1 MPTTRFD
8 KDSIK
13 ASIIGKLQRYNG
25 RTLEEASNAQIYRAL
40 ASTVRDQIM
49 QKWMISREERKH
61 NNNKR
66 LYYLSVEFLMG
77 RSLYTNILNLCA
89 TKEYK
94 AAIDE
99 LGIDIDAVLKEEPE
113 PALGNGGLGR
123 LAACFMDSL
132 ASLDLPAMGCSIR
145 YEYGLFRQ
153 KIVDGQQV
161 ELPDYWLGNGNV
173 WEMPVMEDACE
184 VHFNGHVD
192 MVEEQGRLVFKHVG
206 YNTVEAV
213 PYDMPLVGYDT
224 STVNSLRLWSARSPK
239 RMDLG
244 SFGRGQYVQAT
255 EEKEL
260 AEAISN
266 ILYPEDNH
274 YEGKL
279 LRLKQQYF
287 FTSATLQYMLRDFK
301 KLHGTQWHLLP
312 EKVCVHVNDT
322 HPGLAIPEL
331 MRLLIDEEGLGW
343 DEAQAIV
350 SKTIAYTN
358 HTIMA
363 EALEKWPED
372 MVKSLLPRIY
382 QILVEMNRRL
392 CARLWNHFPGQ
403 AERVGKMAIISYG
416 YIHMANLCVA
426 MTFNTNGVSQ
436 LHGDILKA
444 ETFHDFNLVMPE
456 KFSAITNGITHR
468 RWLMACNPELTDLI
482 CQAIG
487 TDWIK
492 DTQQLQLL
500 KPYADDAAFREQF
513 AKVKQHN
520 KERLA
525 RFLKAHQGTDVD
537 PSYIFDAQSKRLH
550 EYKRQMLNA
559 LHCLVL
565 YNRIVNDPSFTMQPR
580 TFIFGSKAAPG
591 YNRAKQIIRFINAL
605 SRLIDK
611 HPRARTMLQV
621 VFLENYDV
629 SSAQILI
636 PATEVSEQLSTAS
649 KEASGTGNMKYMM
662 NGAVTIGTMDG
673 ANVEISEQ
681 VGMDNIYI
689 FGMRSDT
696 VLDMYRER
704 SYNPMSIFETN
715 AELRQALTQMI
726 DGTVMPEAPG
736 ALQDLYHSLLIG
748 DYGSMGDPYFVLKDF
763 GSYSMA
769 QRRIDA
775 DYADRDKWNR
785 MAVINTAMSGV
796 FSTDRTIRE
805 YNDTIWHLQ
814 PLKQHSG
821 TPQGALPLDP
831 GRDAVP
837 APCEG
842 TSSLSKPIL
851 AIFLGFFLVNSRAC
865 DLRPDIASSL
875 SGLFRTRLRKRFRHP
890 YLMQG
895 RTIP

>member
-1 MPTTRFD
+1 MPTTSFD

-25 RTLEEASNAQIYRAL
+25 RTIEEASNGQIYRAL

-49 QKWMISREERKH
+49 QKWMISREERKT

-66 LYYLSVEFLMG
+66 LFYLSVEFLMG
-77 RSLYTNILNLCA
+77 RSLYTNILNLVSLDA
-89 TKEYK
+89 YK
-94 AAIDE
+94 QALDE
-99 LGIDIDAVLKEEPE
+99 LHIDVDKVLQEEPE

-184 VHFNGHVD
+184 VHFNGHVE
-192 MVEEQGRLVFKHVG
+192 MGNENGRTVFRHVG

-224 STVNSLRLWSARSPK
+224 STVNSLRLWSARAPK
-239 RMDLG
+239 RIDLSDFNHG
-244 SFGRGQYVQAT
+244 HYVQAS

-287 FTSATLQYMLRDFK
+287 FTSATLQYILKDFK
-301 KLHGTQWHLLP
+301 KLNGTNWSKLP
-312 EKVCVHVNDT
+312 QKVVIHINDT

-331 MRLLIDEEGLGW
+331 MRLLMDEEGLGW
-343 DEAQAIV
+343 DEAQQIV
-350 SKTIAYTN
+350 SRTMAYTN

-382 QILVEMNRRL
+382 QILVEMNKRL
-392 CARLWNHFPGQ
+392 CARLWNFFPGE
-403 AERVGKMAIISYG
+403 AERVGRMAIIAYG

-426 MTFNTNGVSQ
+426 MTFSTNGVSK
-436 LHGDILKA
+436 LHGDILKQ
-444 ETFHDFNLVMPE
+444 ETFHDFYLVMPE

-468 RWLMACNPELTDLI
+468 RWLMACNPELTKLI
-482 CQAIG
+482 CDTIG
-487 TDWIK
+487 TDWVK
-492 DTQQLQLL
+492 DPELL
-500 KPYADDAAFREQF
+500 HDLAPYADDAAFREQF
-513 AKVKQHN
+513 EKIKHNNKV
-520 KERLA
+520 RLSN
-525 RFLKAHQGTDVD
+525 FLKEHQGAIVD
-537 PSYIFDAQSKRLH
+537 PNFIFDAQSKRLH

-559 LHCLVL
+559 LHILVL
-565 YNRIVNDPSFTMQPR
+565 YNRIVNDPNFTMHPR
-580 TFIFGSKAAPG
+580 VFIFGSKAAPG
-591 YNRAKQIIRFINAL
+591 YNRAKQIIRFINGLSAL
-605 SRLIDK
+605 IAK
-611 HPRARTMLQV
+611 HPRASKMLQV

-629 SSAQILI
+629 SSAQMLI
-636 PATEVSEQLSTAS
+636 PATEISEQISTAS

-662 NGAVTIGTMDG
+662 NGAITIGTMDG

-704 SYNPMSIFETN
+704 NYNPMTIFETN
-715 AELRQALTQMI
+715 QELRLALTQMI
-726 DGTVMPEAPG
+726 DGTVLPDAPS

-748 DYGSMGDPYFVLKDF
+748 DWGNMADPFFVLKDF

-796 FSTDRTIRE
+796 FSSDRTIRE
-805 YNDTIWHLQ
+805 YNDTIWHLD
-814 PLKQHSG
+814 PLK
-821 TPQGALPLDP
+821 
-831 GRDAVP
+831 
-837 APCEG
+837 
-842 TSSLSKPIL
+842 
-851 AIFLGFFLVNSRAC
+851 
-865 DLRPDIASSL
+865 
-875 SGLFRTRLRKRFRHP
+875 RKV
-890 YLMQG
+890 
-895 RTIP
+895 

>member
-1 MPTTRFD
+1 MPTTSFD

-25 RTLEEASNAQIYRAL
+25 RTIEEASNGQIYRAL

-49 QKWMISREERKH
+49 QKWMISREERKT
-61 NNNKR
+61 NNNKC
-66 LYYLSVEFLMG
+66 LFYLSVEFLMG
-77 RSLYTNILNLCA
+77 RSLYTNILNLVSLDA
-89 TKEYK
+89 YK
-94 AAIDE
+94 QALDE
-99 LGIDIDAVLKEEPE
+99 LHIDVDKVLQEEPE

-184 VHFNGHVD
+184 VHFNGHVE
-192 MVEEQGRLVFKHVG
+192 MGNENGRTVFRHVG

-224 STVNSLRLWSARSPK
+224 STVNSLRLWSARAPK
-239 RMDLG
+239 RIDLSDFNHG
-244 SFGRGQYVQAT
+244 HYVQAS

-287 FTSATLQYMLRDFK
+287 FTSATLQYILKDFK
-301 KLHGTQWHLLP
+301 KLNGTNWSKLP
-312 EKVCVHVNDT
+312 EKVVIHINDT

-331 MRLLIDEEGLGW
+331 MRLLMDEEGLGW
-343 DEAQAIV
+343 DEAQQIV
-350 SKTIAYTN
+350 SRTMAYTN

-382 QILVEMNRRL
+382 QILVEMNKRL
-392 CARLWNHFPGQ
+392 CARLWNFFPGE
-403 AERVGKMAIISYG
+403 AERVGRMAIIAYG

-426 MTFNTNGVSQ
+426 MTFSTNGVSK
-436 LHGDILKA
+436 LHGDILKQ
-444 ETFHDFNLVMPE
+444 ETFHDFYLVMPE

-468 RWLMACNPELTDLI
+468 RWLMACNPELTKLI
-482 CQAIG
+482 CDTIG
-487 TDWIK
+487 TDWVK
-492 DTQQLQLL
+492 DPELL
-500 KPYADDAAFREQF
+500 HDLAPYADDAAFREQF
-513 AKVKQHN
+513 EKIKHNNKV
-520 KERLA
+520 RLSN
-525 RFLKAHQGTDVD
+525 FLKEHQGAIVD
-537 PSYIFDAQSKRLH
+537 PNFIFDAQSKRLH

-559 LHCLVL
+559 LHILVL
-565 YNRIVNDPSFTMQPR
+565 YNRIVNDPNFTMQPR
-580 TFIFGSKAAPG
+580 VFIFGSKAAPG
-591 YNRAKQIIRFINAL
+591 YNRAKLIIRFINGLSAL
-605 SRLIDK
+605 IAK
-611 HPRARTMLQV
+611 HPRASKMLQV

-629 SSAQILI
+629 SSAQLLI
-636 PATEVSEQLSTAS
+636 PATEISEQISTAS

-662 NGAVTIGTMDG
+662 NGAITIGTMDG

-704 SYNPMSIFETN
+704 NYNPMTIFETN
-715 AELRQALTQMI
+715 QELRLALTQMI
-726 DGTVMPEAPG
+726 DGTVLPDAPS

-748 DYGSMGDPYFVLKDF
+748 DWGNMADPFFVLKDF

-796 FSTDRTIRE
+796 FCSDRTIRE
-805 YNDTIWHLQ
+805 YNDTIWHLD
-814 PLKQHSG
+814 PLK
-821 TPQGALPLDP
+821 
-831 GRDAVP
+831 
-837 APCEG
+837 
-842 TSSLSKPIL
+842 
-851 AIFLGFFLVNSRAC
+851 
-865 DLRPDIASSL
+865 
-875 SGLFRTRLRKRFRHP
+875 RKV
-890 YLMQG
+890 
-895 RTIP
+895 

>member
-1 MPTTRFD
+1 MPTTSFD

-25 RTLEEASNAQIYRAL
+25 RTIEEASNGQIYRAL

-49 QKWMISREERKH
+49 QKWMISREERKT

-66 LYYLSVEFLMG
+66 LFYLSVEFLMG
-77 RSLYTNILNLCA
+77 RSLYTNILNLVSLDA
-89 TKEYK
+89 YK
-94 AAIDE
+94 QALDE
-99 LGIDIDAVLKEEPE
+99 LHIDVDKVLQEEPE

-184 VHFNGHVD
+184 VHFNGHVE
-192 MVEEQGRLVFKHVG
+192 MGNENGRTVFRHVG

-224 STVNSLRLWSARSPK
+224 STVNSLRLWSARAPK
-239 RMDLG
+239 RIDLSDFNHG
-244 SFGRGQYVQAT
+244 HYVQAS

-287 FTSATLQYMLRDFK
+287 FTSATLQYILKDFK
-301 KLHGTQWHLLP
+301 KLNGTNWSKLP
-312 EKVCVHVNDT
+312 EKVVIHINDT

-331 MRLLIDEEGLGW
+331 MRLLMDEEGLGW
-343 DEAQAIV
+343 DEAQQIV
-350 SKTIAYTN
+350 SRTMAYTN

-382 QILVEMNRRL
+382 QILVEMNKRL
-392 CARLWNHFPGQ
+392 CARLWNFFPGE
-403 AERVGKMAIISYG
+403 AERVGRMAIIAYG

-426 MTFNTNGVSQ
+426 MTFSTNGVSK
-436 LHGDILKA
+436 LHGDILKQ
-444 ETFHDFNLVMPE
+444 ETFHDFYLVMPE

-468 RWLMACNPELTDLI
+468 RWLMACNPQLTKLI
-482 CQAIG
+482 CDTIG
-487 TDWIK
+487 TDWVK
-492 DTQQLQLL
+492 DPELL
-500 KPYADDAAFREQF
+500 HDLAPYADDAAFREQF
-513 AKVKQHN
+513 EKIKHNNKV
-520 KERLA
+520 RLSN
-525 RFLKAHQGTDVD
+525 FLKEHQGAIVD
-537 PSYIFDAQSKRLH
+537 PDFIFDAQSKRLH

-559 LHCLVL
+559 LHILVL
-565 YNRIVNDPSFTMQPR
+565 YNRIVNDPNFTMHPR
-580 TFIFGSKAAPG
+580 VFIFGSKAAPG
-591 YNRAKQIIRFINAL
+591 YNRAKQIIRFINGLSAL
-605 SRLIDK
+605 IAK
-611 HPRARTMLQV
+611 HPRASKMLQV

-629 SSAQILI
+629 SSAQLLI
-636 PATEVSEQLSTAS
+636 PATEISEQISTAS

-662 NGAVTIGTMDG
+662 NGAITIGTMDG

-704 SYNPMSIFETN
+704 NYNPMTIFETN
-715 AELRQALTQMI
+715 QELRLAMTQMI
-726 DGTVMPEAPG
+726 DGTVLPDAPS

-748 DYGSMGDPYFVLKDF
+748 DWGNMADPFFVLKDF

-796 FSTDRTIRE
+796 FCSDRTIRE
-805 YNDTIWHLQ
+805 YNDTIWHLD
-814 PLKQHSG
+814 PLK
-821 TPQGALPLDP
+821 
-831 GRDAVP
+831 
-837 APCEG
+837 
-842 TSSLSKPIL
+842 
-851 AIFLGFFLVNSRAC
+851 
-865 DLRPDIASSL
+865 
-875 SGLFRTRLRKRFRHP
+875 RKV
-890 YLMQG
+890 
-895 RTIP
+895 

>member
-1 MPTTRFD
+1 MPTTSFD

-25 RTLEEASNAQIYRAL
+25 RTIEEASNGQIYRAL

-49 QKWMISREERKH
+49 QKWMISREERKT

-66 LYYLSVEFLMG
+66 LFYLSVEFLMG
-77 RSLYTNILNLCA
+77 RSLYTNILNLVSLDA
-89 TKEYK
+89 YK
-94 AAIDE
+94 QALDE
-99 LGIDIDAVLKEEPE
+99 LHIDVDKVLQEEPE

-184 VHFNGHVD
+184 VHFNGHVE
-192 MVEEQGRLVFKHVG
+192 MGNENGRTVFRHVG

-224 STVNSLRLWSARSPK
+224 STVNSLRLWSARAPK
-239 RMDLG
+239 RIDLSDFNHG
-244 SFGRGQYVQAT
+244 HYVQAS

-287 FTSATLQYMLRDFK
+287 FTSATLQYILKDFK
-301 KLHGTQWHLLP
+301 KLNGTNWSKLP
-312 EKVCVHVNDT
+312 EKVVIHINDT

-331 MRLLIDEEGLGW
+331 MRLLMDEEGLGW
-343 DEAQAIV
+343 DEAQQIV
-350 SKTIAYTN
+350 SRTMAYTN

-382 QILVEMNRRL
+382 QILVEMNKRL
-392 CARLWNHFPGQ
+392 CARLWNFFPGE
-403 AERVGKMAIISYG
+403 AERVGRMAIIAYG

-426 MTFNTNGVSQ
+426 MTFSTNGVSQ
-436 LHGDILKA
+436 LHGDILKQ
-444 ETFHDFNLVMPE
+444 ETFHDFYLVMPE

-468 RWLMACNPELTDLI
+468 RWLMACNPELTKLI
-482 CQAIG
+482 CDTIG
-487 TDWIK
+487 TNWVK
-492 DTQQLQLL
+492 DPELL
-500 KPYADDAAFREQF
+500 HDLAPYADDAAFREQF
-513 AKVKQHN
+513 EKIKHNNKV
-520 KERLA
+520 RLSN
-525 RFLKAHQGTDVD
+525 FLKEHQGAIVD
-537 PSYIFDAQSKRLH
+537 PNFIFDAQSKRLH

-559 LHCLVL
+559 LHILVL
-565 YNRIVNDPSFTMQPR
+565 YNRIVNDPNFTMHPR
-580 TFIFGSKAAPG
+580 VFIFGSKAAPG
-591 YNRAKQIIRFINAL
+591 YNRAKQIIRFINGLSAL
-605 SRLIDK
+605 IAK
-611 HPRARTMLQV
+611 HPRASKMLQV

-629 SSAQILI
+629 SSAQMLI
-636 PATEVSEQLSTAS
+636 PATEISEQISTAS

-662 NGAVTIGTMDG
+662 NGSITIGTMDG

-704 SYNPMSIFETN
+704 NYNPMTIFETN
-715 AELRQALTQMI
+715 QELRLALTQMI
-726 DGTVMPEAPG
+726 DGTVLPDAPS

-748 DYGSMGDPYFVLKDF
+748 DWGNMADPFFVLKDF

-796 FSTDRTIRE
+796 FCSDRTIRE
-805 YNDTIWHLQ
+805 YNDTIWHLD
-814 PLKQHSG
+814 PLK
-821 TPQGALPLDP
+821 
-831 GRDAVP
+831 
-837 APCEG
+837 
-842 TSSLSKPIL
+842 
-851 AIFLGFFLVNSRAC
+851 
-865 DLRPDIASSL
+865 
-875 SGLFRTRLRKRFRHP
+875 RKV
-890 YLMQG
+890 
-895 RTIP
+895 

>member
-1 MPTTRFD
+1 MPTTSFD

-25 RTLEEASNAQIYRAL
+25 RTIEEASNGQIYRAL

-49 QKWMISREERKH
+49 QKWMISREERKT

-66 LYYLSVEFLMG
+66 LFYLSVEFLMG
-77 RSLYTNILNLCA
+77 RSLYTNILNLVSLDA
-89 TKEYK
+89 YK
-94 AAIDE
+94 QALDE
-99 LGIDIDAVLKEEPE
+99 LHIDVDKVLQEEPE

-184 VHFNGHVD
+184 VHFNGHVE
-192 MVEEQGRLVFKHVG
+192 MGNENGRTVFRHVG

-224 STVNSLRLWSARSPK
+224 STVNSLRLWSARAPK
-239 RMDLG
+239 RIDLSDFNHG
-244 SFGRGQYVQAT
+244 HYVQAS

-287 FTSATLQYMLRDFK
+287 FTSATLQYILKDFK
-301 KLHGTQWHLLP
+301 KLNGTNWSKLP
-312 EKVCVHVNDT
+312 EKVVIHINDT

-331 MRLLIDEEGLGW
+331 MRLLMDEEGLGW
-343 DEAQAIV
+343 DEAQQIV
-350 SKTIAYTN
+350 SRTMAYTN

-382 QILVEMNRRL
+382 QILVEMNKRL
-392 CARLWNHFPGQ
+392 CARLWNFFPGE
-403 AERVGKMAIISYG
+403 AERVGRMAIIAYG

-426 MTFNTNGVSQ
+426 MTFSTNGVSK
-436 LHGDILKA
+436 LHGDILKQ
-444 ETFHDFNLVMPE
+444 ETFHDFYLVMPE

-468 RWLMACNPELTDLI
+468 RWLMACNPELTKLI
-482 CQAIG
+482 CDTIG
-487 TDWIK
+487 TDWVK
-492 DTQQLQLL
+492 DPELL
-500 KPYADDAAFREQF
+500 HDLAPYADDAAFREQF
-513 AKVKQHN
+513 EKIKHNNKV
-520 KERLA
+520 RLSN
-525 RFLKAHQGTDVD
+525 FLKEHQGAIVD
-537 PSYIFDAQSKRLH
+537 PDFIFDAQSKRLH

-559 LHCLVL
+559 LHILVL
-565 YNRIVNDPSFTMQPR
+565 YNRIVNDPNFTMHPR
-580 TFIFGSKAAPG
+580 VFIFGSKAAPG
-591 YNRAKQIIRFINAL
+591 YNRAKQIIRFINGLSAL
-605 SRLIDK
+605 IAK
-611 HPRARTMLQV
+611 HPRASKMLQV

-629 SSAQILI
+629 SSAQMLI
-636 PATEVSEQLSTAS
+636 PATEISEQISTAS

-662 NGAVTIGTMDG
+662 NGAITIGTMDG

-704 SYNPMSIFETN
+704 NYNPMNIFETN
-715 AELRQALTQMI
+715 QELRLALTQMI
-726 DGTVMPEAPG
+726 DGTVLPDAPS

-748 DYGSMGDPYFVLKDF
+748 DWGNMADPFFVLKDF

-796 FSTDRTIRE
+796 FSSDRTIRE
-805 YNDTIWHLQ
+805 YNDTIWHLD
-814 PLKQHSG
+814 PLK
-821 TPQGALPLDP
+821 
-831 GRDAVP
+831 
-837 APCEG
+837 
-842 TSSLSKPIL
+842 
-851 AIFLGFFLVNSRAC
+851 
-865 DLRPDIASSL
+865 
-875 SGLFRTRLRKRFRHP
+875 RKV
-890 YLMQG
+890 
-895 RTIP
+895 

>member
-1 MPTTRFD
+1 MPTTSFD
-8 KDSIK
+8 KGSIK

-25 RTLEEASNAQIYRAL
+25 RTIEEASNGQIYRAL

-49 QKWMISREERKH
+49 QKWMISREERKT

-66 LYYLSVEFLMG
+66 LFYLSVEFLMG
-77 RSLYTNILNLCA
+77 RSLYTNILNLVSLDA
-89 TKEYK
+89 YK
-94 AAIDE
+94 QALDE
-99 LGIDIDAVLKEEPE
+99 LHIDVDKVLQEEPE

-184 VHFNGHVD
+184 VHFNGHVE
-192 MVEEQGRLVFKHVG
+192 MGNENGRTVFRHVG

-224 STVNSLRLWSARSPK
+224 STVNSLRLWSARAPK
-239 RMDLG
+239 RIDLSDFNHG
-244 SFGRGQYVQAT
+244 HYVQAS

-287 FTSATLQYMLRDFK
+287 FTSATLQYILKDFK
-301 KLHGTQWHLLP
+301 KLNGTNWSKLP
-312 EKVCVHVNDT
+312 EKVVIHINDT

-331 MRLLIDEEGLGW
+331 MRLLMDEEGLGW
-343 DEAQAIV
+343 DEAQQIV
-350 SKTIAYTN
+350 SRTMAYTN

-382 QILVEMNRRL
+382 QILVEMNKRL
-392 CARLWNHFPGQ
+392 CARLWNFFPGE
-403 AERVGKMAIISYG
+403 AERVGRMAIIAYG

-426 MTFNTNGVSQ
+426 MTFSTNGVSQ
-436 LHGDILKA
+436 LHGDILKQ
-444 ETFHDFNLVMPE
+444 ETFHDFYLVMPE

-468 RWLMACNPELTDLI
+468 RWLMACNPQLTKLI
-482 CQAIG
+482 CDTIG
-487 TDWIK
+487 TDWVK
-492 DTQQLQLL
+492 DPELL
-500 KPYADDAAFREQF
+500 HDLAPYADDAAFREQF
-513 AKVKQHN
+513 EKIKHNNKV
-520 KERLA
+520 RLSN
-525 RFLKAHQGTDVD
+525 FLKEHQGAIVD
-537 PSYIFDAQSKRLH
+537 PDFIFDAQSKRLH

-559 LHCLVL
+559 LHILVL
-565 YNRIVNDPSFTMQPR
+565 YNRIVNDPNFTMQPR
-580 TFIFGSKAAPG
+580 VFIFGSKAAPG
-591 YNRAKQIIRFINAL
+591 YNRAKQIIRFINGLSAL
-605 SRLIDK
+605 IAK
-611 HPRARTMLQV
+611 HPRASKMLQV

-629 SSAQILI
+629 SSAQMLI
-636 PATEVSEQLSTAS
+636 PATEISEQISTAS

-662 NGAVTIGTMDG
+662 NGAITIGTMDG

-704 SYNPMSIFETN
+704 NYNPMTIFETN
-715 AELRQALTQMI
+715 QELRLAMTQMI
-726 DGTVMPEAPG
+726 DGTVLPDAPS

-748 DYGSMGDPYFVLKDF
+748 DWGNMADPFFVLKDF

-796 FSTDRTIRE
+796 FSSDRTIRE
-805 YNDTIWHLQ
+805 YNDTIWHLD
-814 PLKQHSG
+814 PLK
-821 TPQGALPLDP
+821 
-831 GRDAVP
+831 
-837 APCEG
+837 
-842 TSSLSKPIL
+842 
-851 AIFLGFFLVNSRAC
+851 
-865 DLRPDIASSL
+865 
-875 SGLFRTRLRKRFRHP
+875 RK
-890 YLMQG
+890 G
-895 RTIP
+895 

>member
-1 MPTTRFD
+1 MPTTSFD

-25 RTLEEASNAQIYRAL
+25 RTIEEASNGQIYRAL

-49 QKWMISREERKH
+49 QKWMISREERKT

-66 LYYLSVEFLMG
+66 LFYLSVEFLMG
-77 RSLYTNILNLCA
+77 RSLYTNILNLVSLDA
-89 TKEYK
+89 YK
-94 AAIDE
+94 QALDE
-99 LGIDIDAVLKEEPE
+99 LHIDVDKVLQEEPE

-184 VHFNGHVD
+184 VHFNGHVE
-192 MVEEQGRLVFKHVG
+192 MGNENGRTVFRHVG

-224 STVNSLRLWSARSPK
+224 STVNSLRLWSARAPK
-239 RMDLG
+239 RIYLSDFNHG
-244 SFGRGQYVQAT
+244 HYVQAS

-266 ILYPEDNH
+266 ILYPEDSH

-287 FTSATLQYMLRDFK
+287 FTSATLQYILKDFK
-301 KLHGTQWHLLP
+301 KLNGTNWSKLP
-312 EKVCVHVNDT
+312 EKVVIHINDT

-331 MRLLIDEEGLGW
+331 MRLLMDEEGLGW
-343 DEAQAIV
+343 DEAQQIV
-350 SKTIAYTN
+350 SRTMAYTN

-382 QILVEMNRRL
+382 QILVEMNKRL
-392 CARLWNHFPGQ
+392 CARLWNFFPGE
-403 AERVGKMAIISYG
+403 AERVGRMAIIAYG

-426 MTFNTNGVSQ
+426 MTFSTNGVSK
-436 LHGDILKA
+436 LHGDILKQ
-444 ETFHDFNLVMPE
+444 ETFHDFYLVMPE

-468 RWLMACNPELTDLI
+468 RWLMACNPELTKLI
-482 CQAIG
+482 CDTIG
-487 TDWIK
+487 TDWVK
-492 DTQQLQLL
+492 DPELL
-500 KPYADDAAFREQF
+500 HDLAPYADDAAFREQF
-513 AKVKQHN
+513 EKIKHNNKV
-520 KERLA
+520 RLSN
-525 RFLKAHQGTDVD
+525 FLKEHQGAIVD
-537 PSYIFDAQSKRLH
+537 PNFIFDAQSKRLH

-559 LHCLVL
+559 LHILVL
-565 YNRIVNDPSFTMQPR
+565 YNRIVNDPNFTMHPR
-580 TFIFGSKAAPG
+580 VFIFGSKAAPG
-591 YNRAKQIIRFINAL
+591 YNRAKQIIRFINGLSAL
-605 SRLIDK
+605 IAK
-611 HPRARTMLQV
+611 HPRASKMLQV

-629 SSAQILI
+629 SSAQLLI
-636 PATEVSEQLSTAS
+636 PATEISEQISTAS

-662 NGAVTIGTMDG
+662 NGAITIGTMDG

-704 SYNPMSIFETN
+704 NYNPMTIFETN
-715 AELRQALTQMI
+715 QELRLALTQMI
-726 DGTVMPEAPG
+726 DGTVLPDAPS

-748 DYGSMGDPYFVLKDF
+748 DWGNMADPFFVLKDF

-796 FSTDRTIRE
+796 FCSDRTIRE
-805 YNDTIWHLQ
+805 YNDTIWHLD
-814 PLKQHSG
+814 PLK
-821 TPQGALPLDP
+821 
-831 GRDAVP
+831 
-837 APCEG
+837 
-842 TSSLSKPIL
+842 
-851 AIFLGFFLVNSRAC
+851 
-865 DLRPDIASSL
+865 
-875 SGLFRTRLRKRFRHP
+875 RKV
-890 YLMQG
+890 
-895 RTIP
+895 

>member
-1 MPTTRFD
+1 MPTTSFD

-25 RTLEEASNAQIYRAL
+25 RTIEEASNGQIYRAL

-49 QKWMISREERKH
+49 QKWMISREERKT

-66 LYYLSVEFLMG
+66 LFYLSVEFLMG
-77 RSLYTNILNLCA
+77 RSLYTNILNLVSLD
-89 TKEYK
+89 TYK
-94 AAIDE
+94 QALDE
-99 LGIDIDAVLKEEPE
+99 LHIDVDKVLQEEPE

-184 VHFNGHVD
+184 VHFNGHVE
-192 MVEEQGRLVFKHVG
+192 MGNENGRTVFRHVG

-224 STVNSLRLWSARSPK
+224 STVNSLRLWSARAPK
-239 RMDLG
+239 RIDLSDFNHG
-244 SFGRGQYVQAT
+244 HYVQAS

-287 FTSATLQYMLRDFK
+287 FTSATLQYILKDFK
-301 KLHGTQWHLLP
+301 KLNGTNWSKLP
-312 EKVCVHVNDT
+312 EKVVIHINDT

-331 MRLLIDEEGLGW
+331 MRLLMDEEGLGW
-343 DEAQAIV
+343 DEAQQIV
-350 SKTIAYTN
+350 SRTMAYTN

-382 QILVEMNRRL
+382 QILVEMNKRL
-392 CARLWNHFPGQ
+392 CARLWNFFPGE
-403 AERVGKMAIISYG
+403 AERVGRMAIIAYG

-426 MTFNTNGVSQ
+426 MTFSTNGVSK
-436 LHGDILKA
+436 LHGDILKQ
-444 ETFHDFNLVMPE
+444 ETFHDFYLVMPE

-468 RWLMACNPELTDLI
+468 RWLMACNPELTKLI
-482 CQAIG
+482 CDTIG
-487 TDWIK
+487 TDWVK
-492 DTQQLQLL
+492 DPELL
-500 KPYADDAAFREQF
+500 HDLAPYADDAAFREQF
-513 AKVKQHN
+513 EKIKHNNKV
-520 KERLA
+520 RLSN
-525 RFLKAHQGTDVD
+525 FLKEHQGAIVD
-537 PSYIFDAQSKRLH
+537 PNFIFDAQSKRLH

-559 LHCLVL
+559 LHILVL
-565 YNRIVNDPSFTMQPR
+565 YNRIVNDPNFTMHPR
-580 TFIFGSKAAPG
+580 VFIFGSKAAPG
-591 YNRAKQIIRFINAL
+591 YNRAKLIIRFINGLSAL
-605 SRLIDK
+605 IAK
-611 HPRARTMLQV
+611 HPRASKMLQV

-629 SSAQILI
+629 SSAQLLI
-636 PATEVSEQLSTAS
+636 PATEISEQISTAS

-662 NGAVTIGTMDG
+662 NGAITIGTMDG

-704 SYNPMSIFETN
+704 NYNPMTIFETN
-715 AELRQALTQMI
+715 QELRLALTQMI
-726 DGTVMPEAPG
+726 DGTVLPDAPS

-748 DYGSMGDPYFVLKDF
+748 DWGNMADPFFVLKDF

-796 FSTDRTIRE
+796 FCSDRTIRE
-805 YNDTIWHLQ
+805 YNDTIWHLD
-814 PLKQHSG
+814 PLK
-821 TPQGALPLDP
+821 
-831 GRDAVP
+831 
-837 APCEG
+837 
-842 TSSLSKPIL
+842 
-851 AIFLGFFLVNSRAC
+851 
-865 DLRPDIASSL
+865 
-875 SGLFRTRLRKRFRHP
+875 RKV
-890 YLMQG
+890 
-895 RTIP
+895 

>member
-1 MPTTRFD
+1 MPTTSFD

-25 RTLEEASNAQIYRAL
+25 RTIEEASNGQIYRAL

-49 QKWMISREERKH
+49 QKWMISREERKT

-66 LYYLSVEFLMG
+66 LFYLSVEFLMG
-77 RSLYTNILNLCA
+77 RSLYTNILNLVSLDA
-89 TKEYK
+89 YK
-94 AAIDE
+94 QALDE
-99 LGIDIDAVLKEEPE
+99 LHIDVDKVLQEEPE

-184 VHFNGHVD
+184 VHFNGHVE
-192 MVEEQGRLVFKHVG
+192 MGNENGRTVFRHVG

-224 STVNSLRLWSARSPK
+224 STVNSLRLWSARAPK
-239 RMDLG
+239 RIDLSDFNHG
-244 SFGRGQYVQAT
+244 HYVQAS

-287 FTSATLQYMLRDFK
+287 FTSATLQYILKDFK
-301 KLHGTQWHLLP
+301 KLNGTNWSKLP
-312 EKVCVHVNDT
+312 EKVVIHINDT

-331 MRLLIDEEGLGW
+331 MRLLMDEEGLGW
-343 DEAQAIV
+343 DEAQQIV
-350 SKTIAYTN
+350 SRTMAYTN

-382 QILVEMNRRL
+382 QILVEMHKRL
-392 CARLWNHFPGQ
+392 CARLWNFFPGE
-403 AERVGKMAIISYG
+403 AERVGRMAIIAYG

-426 MTFNTNGVSQ
+426 MTFSTNGVSQ
-436 LHGDILKA
+436 LHGDILKQ
-444 ETFHDFNLVMPE
+444 ETFHDFYLVMPE

-468 RWLMACNPELTDLI
+468 RWLMACNPELTKLI
-482 CQAIG
+482 CDTIG
-487 TDWIK
+487 TDWVK
-492 DTQQLQLL
+492 DPELL
-500 KPYADDAAFREQF
+500 HDLAPYADDAAFREQF
-513 AKVKQHN
+513 EKIKHNNKV
-520 KERLA
+520 RLSN
-525 RFLKAHQGTDVD
+525 FLKEHQGAIVD
-537 PSYIFDAQSKRLH
+537 PNFIFDAQSKRLH

-559 LHCLVL
+559 LHILVL
-565 YNRIVNDPSFTMQPR
+565 YNRIVNDPNFTMHPR
-580 TFIFGSKAAPG
+580 VFIFGSKAAPG
-591 YNRAKQIIRFINAL
+591 YNRAKQIIRFINGLSAL
-605 SRLIDK
+605 IAK
-611 HPRARTMLQV
+611 HPRASKMLQV

-629 SSAQILI
+629 SSAQMLI
-636 PATEVSEQLSTAS
+636 PATEISEQISTAS

-662 NGAVTIGTMDG
+662 NGAITIGTMDG

-704 SYNPMSIFETN
+704 NYNPMTIFETN
-715 AELRQALTQMI
+715 QELRLALTQMI
-726 DGTVMPEAPG
+726 DGTVLPDAPS

-748 DYGSMGDPYFVLKDF
+748 DWGNMADPFFVLKDF

-796 FSTDRTIRE
+796 FSSDRTIRE
-805 YNDTIWHLQ
+805 YNDTIWHLD
-814 PLKQHSG
+814 PLK
-821 TPQGALPLDP
+821 
-831 GRDAVP
+831 
-837 APCEG
+837 
-842 TSSLSKPIL
+842 
-851 AIFLGFFLVNSRAC
+851 
-865 DLRPDIASSL
+865 
-875 SGLFRTRLRKRFRHP
+875 RK
-890 YLMQG
+890 G
-895 RTIP
+895 

>member
-1 MPTTRFD
+1 MPTTSFD

-25 RTLEEASNAQIYRAL
+25 RTIEEASNGQIYRAL

-49 QKWMISREERKH
+49 QKWMISREERKT

-66 LYYLSVEFLMG
+66 LFYLSVEFLMG
-77 RSLYTNILNLCA
+77 RSLYTNILNLVSLDA
-89 TKEYK
+89 YK
-94 AAIDE
+94 QALDE
-99 LGIDIDAVLKEEPE
+99 LHIDVDKVLQEEPE

-184 VHFNGHVD
+184 VHFNGHVE
-192 MVEEQGRLVFKHVG
+192 MGNENGRTVFRHVG

-224 STVNSLRLWSARSPK
+224 STVNSLRLWSARAPK
-239 RMDLG
+239 RIDLSDFNHG
-244 SFGRGQYVQAT
+244 HYVQAS

-287 FTSATLQYMLRDFK
+287 FPSATLQYILKDFK
-301 KLHGTQWHLLP
+301 KLNGTNWSKLP
-312 EKVCVHVNDT
+312 EKVVIHINDT

-331 MRLLIDEEGLGW
+331 MRLLMDEEGLGW
-343 DEAQAIV
+343 DEAQQIV
-350 SKTIAYTN
+350 SRTMAYTN

-382 QILVEMNRRL
+382 QILVEMNKRL
-392 CARLWNHFPGQ
+392 CARLWNFFPGE
-403 AERVGKMAIISYG
+403 AERVGRMAIIAYG

-426 MTFNTNGVSQ
+426 MTFSTNGVSK
-436 LHGDILKA
+436 LHGDILKQ
-444 ETFHDFNLVMPE
+444 ETFHDFYLVMPE

-468 RWLMACNPELTDLI
+468 RWLMACNPELTKLI
-482 CQAIG
+482 CDTIG
-487 TDWIK
+487 TDWVK
-492 DTQQLQLL
+492 DPELL
-500 KPYADDAAFREQF
+500 HDLAPYADDAAFREQF
-513 AKVKQHN
+513 EKIKHNNKV
-520 KERLA
+520 RLSN
-525 RFLKAHQGTDVD
+525 FLKEHQGAIVD
-537 PSYIFDAQSKRLH
+537 PNFIFDAQSKRLH

-559 LHCLVL
+559 LHILVL
-565 YNRIVNDPSFTMQPR
+565 YNRIVNDPNFTMHPR
-580 TFIFGSKAAPG
+580 VFIFGSKAAPG
-591 YNRAKQIIRFINAL
+591 YNRAKQIIRFINGLSAL
-605 SRLIDK
+605 IAK
-611 HPRARTMLQV
+611 HPRASKMLQV

-629 SSAQILI
+629 SSAQMLI
-636 PATEVSEQLSTAS
+636 PATEISEQISTAS

-662 NGAVTIGTMDG
+662 NGAITIGTMDG

-704 SYNPMSIFETN
+704 NYNPMTIFETN
-715 AELRQALTQMI
+715 QELRLALTQMI
-726 DGTVMPEAPG
+726 DGTVLPDAPS

-748 DYGSMGDPYFVLKDF
+748 DWGNMADPFFVLKDF

-796 FSTDRTIRE
+796 FSSDRTIRE
-805 YNDTIWHLQ
+805 YNDTIWHLD
-814 PLKQHSG
+814 PLK
-821 TPQGALPLDP
+821 
-831 GRDAVP
+831 
-837 APCEG
+837 
-842 TSSLSKPIL
+842 
-851 AIFLGFFLVNSRAC
+851 
-865 DLRPDIASSL
+865 
-875 SGLFRTRLRKRFRHP
+875 RK
-890 YLMQG
+890 G
-895 RTIP
+895 

>member
-1 MPTTRFD
+1 MPTTSFD

-25 RTLEEASNAQIYRAL
+25 RTIEEASNGQIYRAL

-49 QKWMISREERKH
+49 QKWMISREERKT

-66 LYYLSVEFLMG
+66 LFYLSVEFLMG
-77 RSLYTNILNLCA
+77 RSLYTNILNLVSLDA
-89 TKEYK
+89 YK
-94 AAIDE
+94 QALDE
-99 LGIDIDAVLKEEPE
+99 LHIDVDKVLQEEPE

-184 VHFNGHVD
+184 VHFNGHVE
-192 MVEEQGRLVFKHVG
+192 MGNENGRTVFRHVG

-224 STVNSLRLWSARSPK
+224 STVNSLRLWSARAPK
-239 RMDLG
+239 RIDLSDFNHG
-244 SFGRGQYVQAT
+244 HYVQAS

-287 FTSATLQYMLRDFK
+287 FTSATLQYILKDFK
-301 KLHGTQWHLLP
+301 KLNGTNWSKLP
-312 EKVCVHVNDT
+312 EKVVIHINDT
-322 HPGLAIPEL
+322 HPGLTIPEL
-331 MRLLIDEEGLGW
+331 MRLLMDEEGLGW
-343 DEAQAIV
+343 DEAQQIV
-350 SKTIAYTN
+350 SRTMAYTN

-382 QILVEMNRRL
+382 QILVEMNKRL
-392 CARLWNHFPGQ
+392 CARLWNFFPGE
-403 AERVGKMAIISYG
+403 AERVGRMAIIAYG

-426 MTFNTNGVSQ
+426 MTFSTNGVSK
-436 LHGDILKA
+436 LHGDILKQ
-444 ETFHDFNLVMPE
+444 ETFHDFYLVMPE

-468 RWLMACNPELTDLI
+468 RWLMACNPELTKLI
-482 CQAIG
+482 CDTIG
-487 TDWIK
+487 TDWVK
-492 DTQQLQLL
+492 DPELL
-500 KPYADDAAFREQF
+500 HDLAPYADDAAFREQF
-513 AKVKQHN
+513 EKIKHNNKV
-520 KERLA
+520 RLSN
-525 RFLKAHQGTDVD
+525 FLKEHQGAIVD
-537 PSYIFDAQSKRLH
+537 PNFIFDAQSKRLH

-559 LHCLVL
+559 LHILVL
-565 YNRIVNDPSFTMQPR
+565 YNRIVNDPNFTMHPR
-580 TFIFGSKAAPG
+580 VFIFGSKAAPG
-591 YNRAKQIIRFINAL
+591 YNRAKQIIRFINGLSAL
-605 SRLIDK
+605 IAK
-611 HPRARTMLQV
+611 HPRASKMLQV

-629 SSAQILI
+629 SSAQMLI
-636 PATEVSEQLSTAS
+636 PATEISEQISTAS

-662 NGAVTIGTMDG
+662 NGAITIGTMDG

-704 SYNPMSIFETN
+704 NYNPMTIFETN
-715 AELRQALTQMI
+715 QELRLALTQMI
-726 DGTVMPEAPG
+726 DGTVLPDAPS

-748 DYGSMGDPYFVLKDF
+748 DWGNMADPFFVLKDF

-796 FSTDRTIRE
+796 FCSDRTIRE
-805 YNDTIWHLQ
+805 YNDTIWHLD
-814 PLKQHSG
+814 PLK
-821 TPQGALPLDP
+821 
-831 GRDAVP
+831 
-837 APCEG
+837 
-842 TSSLSKPIL
+842 
-851 AIFLGFFLVNSRAC
+851 
-865 DLRPDIASSL
+865 
-875 SGLFRTRLRKRFRHP
+875 RK
-890 YLMQG
+890 G
-895 RTIP
+895 

>member
-1 MPTTRFD
+1 MPTTSFD

-25 RTLEEASNAQIYRAL
+25 RTIEEASNGQIYRAL

-49 QKWMISREERKH
+49 QKWMISREERKT

-66 LYYLSVEFLMG
+66 LFYLSVEFLMG
-77 RSLYTNILNLCA
+77 RSLYTNILNLVSLDA
-89 TKEYK
+89 YK
-94 AAIDE
+94 QALDE
-99 LGIDIDAVLKEEPE
+99 LHIDVDKVLQEEPE

-184 VHFNGHVD
+184 VHFNGHVE
-192 MVEEQGRLVFKHVG
+192 MGNENGRTVFRHVG

-224 STVNSLRLWSARSPK
+224 STVNSLRLWSARAPK
-239 RMDLG
+239 RIDLSDFNHG
-244 SFGRGQYVQAT
+244 HYVQAS

-287 FTSATLQYMLRDFK
+287 FTSATLQYILKDFK
-301 KLHGTQWHLLP
+301 KLNGTNWSKLP
-312 EKVCVHVNDT
+312 EKVVIHINDT

-331 MRLLIDEEGLGW
+331 MRLLMDEEGLGW
-343 DEAQAIV
+343 DEAQQIV
-350 SKTIAYTN
+350 SRTMAYTN

-382 QILVEMNRRL
+382 QILVEMNKRL
-392 CARLWNHFPGQ
+392 CARLWNFFPGE
-403 AERVGKMAIISYG
+403 AERVGRMAIIAYG

-426 MTFNTNGVSQ
+426 MTFSTNGVSK
-436 LHGDILKA
+436 LHGDILKQ
-444 ETFHDFNLVMPE
+444 ETFHDFYLVMPE

-468 RWLMACNPELTDLI
+468 RWLMACNPELTKLI
-482 CQAIG
+482 CDTIG
-487 TDWIK
+487 TDWVK
-492 DTQQLQLL
+492 DPELL
-500 KPYADDAAFREQF
+500 HDLAPYADDAAFREQF
-513 AKVKQHN
+513 EKIKHSNKV
-520 KERLA
+520 RLSN
-525 RFLKAHQGTDVD
+525 FLKEHQGAIVD
-537 PSYIFDAQSKRLH
+537 PNFIFDAQSKRLH

-559 LHCLVL
+559 LHILVL
-565 YNRIVNDPSFTMQPR
+565 YNRIVNDPNFTMHPR
-580 TFIFGSKAAPG
+580 VFIFGSKAAPG
-591 YNRAKQIIRFINAL
+591 YNRAKQIIRFINGLSAL
-605 SRLIDK
+605 IAK
-611 HPRARTMLQV
+611 HPRASKMLQV

-629 SSAQILI
+629 SSAQMLI
-636 PATEVSEQLSTAS
+636 PATEISEQISTAS

-662 NGAVTIGTMDG
+662 NGAITIGTMDG

-704 SYNPMSIFETN
+704 NYNPMTIFETN
-715 AELRQALTQMI
+715 QELRLALTQMI
-726 DGTVMPEAPG
+726 DGTVLPDAPS

-748 DYGSMGDPYFVLKDF
+748 DWGNMADPFFVLKDF

-796 FSTDRTIRE
+796 FSSDRTIRE
-805 YNDTIWHLQ
+805 YNDTIWHLD
-814 PLKQHSG
+814 PLK
-821 TPQGALPLDP
+821 
-831 GRDAVP
+831 
-837 APCEG
+837 
-842 TSSLSKPIL
+842 
-851 AIFLGFFLVNSRAC
+851 
-865 DLRPDIASSL
+865 
-875 SGLFRTRLRKRFRHP
+875 RK
-890 YLMQG
+890 G
-895 RTIP
+895 

>member
-1 MPTTRFD
+1 MPTTSFD

-25 RTLEEASNAQIYRAL
+25 RTIEEASNGQIYRAL

-49 QKWMISREERKH
+49 QKWMISREERKT

-66 LYYLSVEFLMG
+66 LFYLSVEFLMG
-77 RSLYTNILNLCA
+77 RSLYTNILNLVSLDA
-89 TKEYK
+89 YK
-94 AAIDE
+94 QALDE
-99 LGIDIDAVLKEEPE
+99 LHIDVDKVLQEEPE

-184 VHFNGHVD
+184 VHFNGHVE
-192 MVEEQGRLVFKHVG
+192 MGNENGRTVFRHVG

-224 STVNSLRLWSARSPK
+224 STVNSLRLWSARAPK
-239 RMDLG
+239 RIDLSDFNHG
-244 SFGRGQYVQAT
+244 HYVQAS

-287 FTSATLQYMLRDFK
+287 FTSATLQYILKDFK
-301 KLHGTQWHLLP
+301 KLNGTNWSKLP
-312 EKVCVHVNDT
+312 EKVVIHINDT

-331 MRLLIDEEGLGW
+331 MRLLMDEEGLGW
-343 DEAQAIV
+343 DEAQQIV
-350 SKTIAYTN
+350 SRTMAYTN
-358 HTIMA
+358 HTLMA

-382 QILVEMNRRL
+382 QILVEMNKRL
-392 CARLWNHFPGQ
+392 CARLWNFFPGE
-403 AERVGKMAIISYG
+403 AERVGRMAIIAYG

-426 MTFNTNGVSQ
+426 MTFSTNGVSK
-436 LHGDILKA
+436 LHGDILKQ
-444 ETFHDFNLVMPE
+444 ETFHDFYLVMPE

-468 RWLMACNPELTDLI
+468 RWLMACNPELTKLI
-482 CQAIG
+482 CDTIG
-487 TDWIK
+487 TDWVK
-492 DTQQLQLL
+492 DPELL
-500 KPYADDAAFREQF
+500 HDLAPYADDAAFREQF
-513 AKVKQHN
+513 EKIKHNNKV
-520 KERLA
+520 RLSN
-525 RFLKAHQGTDVD
+525 FLKEHQGAIVD
-537 PSYIFDAQSKRLH
+537 PNFIFDAQSKRLH

-559 LHCLVL
+559 LHILVL
-565 YNRIVNDPSFTMQPR
+565 YNRIVNDPNFTMHPR
-580 TFIFGSKAAPG
+580 VFIFGSKAAPG
-591 YNRAKQIIRFINAL
+591 YNRAKQIIRFINGLSAL
-605 SRLIDK
+605 IAK
-611 HPRARTMLQV
+611 HPRASKMLQV

-629 SSAQILI
+629 SSAQMLI
-636 PATEVSEQLSTAS
+636 PATEISEQISTAS

-662 NGAVTIGTMDG
+662 NGAITIGTMDG

-704 SYNPMSIFETN
+704 NYNPMTIFETN
-715 AELRQALTQMI
+715 QELRLALTQMI
-726 DGTVMPEAPG
+726 DGTVLPDAPS

-748 DYGSMGDPYFVLKDF
+748 DWGNMADPFFVLKDF

-796 FSTDRTIRE
+796 FSSDRTIRE
-805 YNDTIWHLQ
+805 YNDTIWHLD
-814 PLKQHSG
+814 PLK
-821 TPQGALPLDP
+821 
-831 GRDAVP
+831 
-837 APCEG
+837 
-842 TSSLSKPIL
+842 
-851 AIFLGFFLVNSRAC
+851 
-865 DLRPDIASSL
+865 
-875 SGLFRTRLRKRFRHP
+875 RK
-890 YLMQG
+890 G
-895 RTIP
+895 

>member
-1 MPTTRFD
+1 MPTTSFD

-25 RTLEEASNAQIYRAL
+25 RTIEEASNGQIYRAL

-49 QKWMISREERKH
+49 QKWMISREERKT

-66 LYYLSVEFLMG
+66 LFYLSVEFLMG
-77 RSLYTNILNLCA
+77 RSLYTNILNLVSLDA
-89 TKEYK
+89 YK
-94 AAIDE
+94 QALDE
-99 LGIDIDAVLKEEPE
+99 LHIDVDKVLQEEPE

-184 VHFNGHVD
+184 VHFNGHVE
-192 MVEEQGRLVFKHVG
+192 MGNENGRTVFRHVG

-224 STVNSLRLWSARSPK
+224 STVNSLRLWSARAPK
-239 RMDLG
+239 RIDLSDFNHG
-244 SFGRGQYVQAT
+244 HYVQAS

-287 FTSATLQYMLRDFK
+287 FTSATLQYILKDFK
-301 KLHGTQWHLLP
+301 KLNGTNWSKLP
-312 EKVCVHVNDT
+312 EKVVIHINDT

-331 MRLLIDEEGLGW
+331 MRLLMDEEGLGW
-343 DEAQAIV
+343 DEAQQIV
-350 SKTIAYTN
+350 SRTMAYTN

-382 QILVEMNRRL
+382 QILVEMNKRL
-392 CARLWNHFPGQ
+392 CARLWNFFPGE
-403 AERVGKMAIISYG
+403 AERVGRMAIIAYG

-426 MTFNTNGVSQ
+426 MTFSTNGVSQ
-436 LHGDILKA
+436 LHGDILKQ
-444 ETFHDFNLVMPE
+444 ETFHDFYLVMPE

-468 RWLMACNPELTDLI
+468 RWLMACNPELTKLI
-482 CQAIG
+482 CDTIG
-487 TDWIK
+487 TDWVK
-492 DTQQLQLL
+492 DPELL
-500 KPYADDAAFREQF
+500 HDLAPYADDAAFREQF
-513 AKVKQHN
+513 EKIKHNNKV
-520 KERLA
+520 RLSN
-525 RFLKAHQGTDVD
+525 FLKEHQGAIVD
-537 PSYIFDAQSKRLH
+537 PNFIFDAQSKRLH

-559 LHCLVL
+559 LHILVL
-565 YNRIVNDPSFTMQPR
+565 YNRIVNDPNFTMQPR
-580 TFIFGSKAAPG
+580 VFIFGSKAAPG
-591 YNRAKQIIRFINAL
+591 YNRAKQIIRFINGLSAL
-605 SRLIDK
+605 IAK
-611 HPRARTMLQV
+611 HPRASKMLQV

-629 SSAQILI
+629 SSAQMLI
-636 PATEVSEQLSTAS
+636 PATEISEQISTAS

-662 NGAVTIGTMDG
+662 NGAITIGTMDG

-704 SYNPMSIFETN
+704 NYNPMTIFETN
-715 AELRQALTQMI
+715 QELRLALTQMI
-726 DGTVMPEAPG
+726 DGTVLPDAPS

-748 DYGSMGDPYFVLKDF
+748 DWGNMADPFFVLKDF

-796 FSTDRTIRE
+796 FSSDRTIRE
-805 YNDTIWHLQ
+805 YNDTIWHLD
-814 PLKQHSG
+814 PLK
-821 TPQGALPLDP
+821 
-831 GRDAVP
+831 
-837 APCEG
+837 
-842 TSSLSKPIL
+842 
-851 AIFLGFFLVNSRAC
+851 
-865 DLRPDIASSL
+865 
-875 SGLFRTRLRKRFRHP
+875 RK
-890 YLMQG
+890 G
-895 RTIP
+895 

>member
-1 MPTTRFD
+1 MPTTSFD

-25 RTLEEASNAQIYRAL
+25 RTIEEASNGQIYRAL

-49 QKWMISREERKH
+49 QKWMISREERKT

-66 LYYLSVEFLMG
+66 LFYLSVEFLMG
-77 RSLYTNILNLCA
+77 RSLYTNILNLVSLDA
-89 TKEYK
+89 YK
-94 AAIDE
+94 QALDE
-99 LGIDIDAVLKEEPE
+99 LHIDVDKVLQEEPE

-184 VHFNGHVD
+184 VHFNGHVE
-192 MVEEQGRLVFKHVG
+192 MGNENGRTVFRHVG

-213 PYDMPLVGYDT
+213 PYDMPLVGYDN
-224 STVNSLRLWSARSPK
+224 STVNSLRLWSARAPK
-239 RMDLG
+239 RIDLSDFNHG
-244 SFGRGQYVQAT
+244 HYVQAS

-287 FTSATLQYMLRDFK
+287 FTSATLQYILKDFK
-301 KLHGTQWHLLP
+301 KLNGTNWSKLP
-312 EKVCVHVNDT
+312 EKVVIHINDT

-331 MRLLIDEEGLGW
+331 MRLLMDEEGLGW
-343 DEAQAIV
+343 DEAQQIV
-350 SKTIAYTN
+350 SRTMAYTN

-382 QILVEMNRRL
+382 QILVEMNKRL
-392 CARLWNHFPGQ
+392 CARLWNFFPGE
-403 AERVGKMAIISYG
+403 AERVGRMAIIAYG

-426 MTFNTNGVSQ
+426 MTFSTNGVSK
-436 LHGDILKA
+436 LHGDILKQ
-444 ETFHDFNLVMPE
+444 ETFHDFYLVMPE

-468 RWLMACNPELTDLI
+468 RWLMACNPELTKLI
-482 CQAIG
+482 CDTIG
-487 TDWIK
+487 TDWVK
-492 DTQQLQLL
+492 DPELL
-500 KPYADDAAFREQF
+500 HDLAPYADDAAFREQF
-513 AKVKQHN
+513 EKIKHNNKV
-520 KERLA
+520 RLSN
-525 RFLKAHQGTDVD
+525 FLKEHQGAIVD
-537 PSYIFDAQSKRLH
+537 PDFIFDAQSKRLH

-559 LHCLVL
+559 LHILVL
-565 YNRIVNDPSFTMQPR
+565 YNRIVNDPNFTMHPR
-580 TFIFGSKAAPG
+580 VFIFGSKAAPG
-591 YNRAKQIIRFINAL
+591 YNRAKQIIRFINGLSAL
-605 SRLIDK
+605 IAK
-611 HPRARTMLQV
+611 HPRASKMLQV

-629 SSAQILI
+629 SSAQLLI
-636 PATEVSEQLSTAS
+636 PATEISEQISTAS

-662 NGAVTIGTMDG
+662 NGAITIGTMDG

-704 SYNPMSIFETN
+704 NYNPMTIFETN
-715 AELRQALTQMI
+715 QELRLALTQMI
-726 DGTVMPEAPG
+726 DGTVLPDAPS

-748 DYGSMGDPYFVLKDF
+748 DWGNMADPFFVLKDF

-796 FSTDRTIRE
+796 FCSDRTIRE
-805 YNDTIWHLQ
+805 YNDTIWHLD
-814 PLKQHSG
+814 PLK
-821 TPQGALPLDP
+821 
-831 GRDAVP
+831 
-837 APCEG
+837 
-842 TSSLSKPIL
+842 
-851 AIFLGFFLVNSRAC
+851 
-865 DLRPDIASSL
+865 
-875 SGLFRTRLRKRFRHP
+875 RKV
-890 YLMQG
+890 
-895 RTIP
+895 

>member
-1 MPTTRFD
+1 MPTTSFD

-25 RTLEEASNAQIYRAL
+25 RTIEEASNGQIYRAL

-49 QKWMISREERKH
+49 QKWMISREERKT

-66 LYYLSVEFLMG
+66 LFYLSVEFLMG
-77 RSLYTNILNLCA
+77 RSLYTNILNLVSLDA
-89 TKEYK
+89 YK
-94 AAIDE
+94 QALDE
-99 LGIDIDAVLKEEPE
+99 LHIDVDKVLQEEPE

-184 VHFNGHVD
+184 VHFNGHVE
-192 MVEEQGRLVFKHVG
+192 MGNENGRTVFRHVG

-224 STVNSLRLWSARSPK
+224 STVNSLRLWSARAPK
-239 RMDLG
+239 RIDLSDFNHG
-244 SFGRGQYVQAT
+244 HYVQAS

-287 FTSATLQYMLRDFK
+287 FTSATLQYILKDFK
-301 KLHGTQWHLLP
+301 KLNGTNWSKLP
-312 EKVCVHVNDT
+312 EKVVIHINDT

-331 MRLLIDEEGLGW
+331 MRLLMDEEGLGW
-343 DEAQAIV
+343 DEAQQIV
-350 SKTIAYTN
+350 SRTMAYTN

-382 QILVEMNRRL
+382 QILVEMNKRL
-392 CARLWNHFPGQ
+392 CARLWNFFPGE
-403 AERVGKMAIISYG
+403 AERVGRMAIIAYG

-426 MTFNTNGVSQ
+426 MTFSTNGVSK
-436 LHGDILKA
+436 LHGDILKQ
-444 ETFHDFNLVMPE
+444 ETFHDFYLVMPE

-468 RWLMACNPELTDLI
+468 RWLMACNPELTKLI
-482 CQAIG
+482 CDTIG
-487 TDWIK
+487 TDWVK
-492 DTQQLQLL
+492 DPELL
-500 KPYADDAAFREQF
+500 HDLAPYADDAAFREQF
-513 AKVKQHN
+513 EKIKHNNKV
-520 KERLA
+520 RLSN
-525 RFLKAHQGTDVD
+525 FLKEHQGAIVD
-537 PSYIFDAQSKRLH
+537 PDFIFDAQSKRLH

-559 LHCLVL
+559 LHILVL
-565 YNRIVNDPSFTMQPR
+565 YNRIVNDPNFTMQPR
-580 TFIFGSKAAPG
+580 VFIFGSKAAPG
-591 YNRAKQIIRFINAL
+591 YNRAKQIIRFINGLSAL
-605 SRLIDK
+605 IAK
-611 HPRARTMLQV
+611 HPRASKMLQV

-629 SSAQILI
+629 SSAQMLI
-636 PATEVSEQLSTAS
+636 PATEISEQISTAS

-662 NGAVTIGTMDG
+662 NGAITIGTMDG

-704 SYNPMSIFETN
+704 NYNPMTIFETN
-715 AELRQALTQMI
+715 QELRLAMTQMI
-726 DGTVMPEAPG
+726 DGTVLPDAPS

-748 DYGSMGDPYFVLKDF
+748 DWGNMADPFFVLKDF

-796 FSTDRTIRE
+796 FSSDRTIRE
-805 YNDTIWHLQ
+805 YNDTIWHLD
-814 PLKQHSG
+814 PLK
-821 TPQGALPLDP
+821 
-831 GRDAVP
+831 
-837 APCEG
+837 
-842 TSSLSKPIL
+842 
-851 AIFLGFFLVNSRAC
+851 
-865 DLRPDIASSL
+865 
-875 SGLFRTRLRKRFRHP
+875 RK
-890 YLMQG
+890 G
-895 RTIP
+895 

>member
-1 MPTTRFD
+1 MPTTSFD

-25 RTLEEASNAQIYRAL
+25 RTIEEASNGQIYRAL

-49 QKWMISREERKH
+49 QKWMISREERKT

-66 LYYLSVEFLMG
+66 LFYLSVEFLMG
-77 RSLYTNILNLCA
+77 RSLYTNILNLVSLDA
-89 TKEYK
+89 YK
-94 AAIDE
+94 QALDE
-99 LGIDIDAVLKEEPE
+99 LHIDVDKVLQEEPE

-153 KIVDGQQV
+153 KIVDGHQV

-184 VHFNGHVD
+184 VHFNGHVE
-192 MVEEQGRLVFKHVG
+192 MGNENGRTVFRHVG

-224 STVNSLRLWSARSPK
+224 STVNSLRLWSARAPK
-239 RMDLG
+239 RIDLSDFNHG
-244 SFGRGQYVQAT
+244 HYVQAS

-287 FTSATLQYMLRDFK
+287 FTSATLQYILKDFK
-301 KLHGTQWHLLP
+301 KLNGTNWSKLP
-312 EKVCVHVNDT
+312 EKVVIHINDT

-331 MRLLIDEEGLGW
+331 MRLLMDEEGLGW
-343 DEAQAIV
+343 DEAQQIV
-350 SKTIAYTN
+350 SRTMAYTN

-382 QILVEMNRRL
+382 QILVEMNKRL
-392 CARLWNHFPGQ
+392 CARLWNFFPGE
-403 AERVGKMAIISYG
+403 AERVGRMAIIAYG

-426 MTFNTNGVSQ
+426 MTFSTNGVSK
-436 LHGDILKA
+436 LHGDILKQ
-444 ETFHDFNLVMPE
+444 ETFHDFYLVMPE

-468 RWLMACNPELTDLI
+468 RWLMACNPELTKLI
-482 CQAIG
+482 CDTIG
-487 TDWIK
+487 TDWVK
-492 DTQQLQLL
+492 DPELL
-500 KPYADDAAFREQF
+500 HDLAPYADDAAFREQF
-513 AKVKQHN
+513 EKIKHNNKV
-520 KERLA
+520 RLSN
-525 RFLKAHQGTDVD
+525 FLKEHQGAIVD
-537 PSYIFDAQSKRLH
+537 PNFIFDAQSKRLH

-559 LHCLVL
+559 LHILVL
-565 YNRIVNDPSFTMQPR
+565 YNRIVNDPNFTMQPR
-580 TFIFGSKAAPG
+580 VFIFGSKAAPG
-591 YNRAKQIIRFINAL
+591 YNRAKLIIRFINGLSAL
-605 SRLIDK
+605 IAK
-611 HPRARTMLQV
+611 HPRASKMLQV

-629 SSAQILI
+629 SSAQLLI
-636 PATEVSEQLSTAS
+636 PATEISEQISTAS

-662 NGAVTIGTMDG
+662 NGAITIGTMDG

-704 SYNPMSIFETN
+704 NYNPMTIFETN
-715 AELRQALTQMI
+715 QELRLALTQMI
-726 DGTVMPEAPG
+726 DGTVLPDAPS

-748 DYGSMGDPYFVLKDF
+748 DWGNMADPFFVLKDF

-796 FSTDRTIRE
+796 FCSDRTIRE
-805 YNDTIWHLQ
+805 YNDTIWHLD
-814 PLKQHSG
+814 PLK
-821 TPQGALPLDP
+821 
-831 GRDAVP
+831 
-837 APCEG
+837 
-842 TSSLSKPIL
+842 
-851 AIFLGFFLVNSRAC
+851 
-865 DLRPDIASSL
+865 
-875 SGLFRTRLRKRFRHP
+875 RKV
-890 YLMQG
+890 
-895 RTIP
+895 

>member
-1 MPTTRFD
+1 MPTTSFD

-25 RTLEEASNAQIYRAL
+25 RTIEEASNGQIYRAL

-49 QKWMISREERKH
+49 QKWMISREERKT

-66 LYYLSVEFLMG
+66 LFYLSVEFLMG
-77 RSLYTNILNLCA
+77 RSLYTNILNLVSLDA
-89 TKEYK
+89 YK
-94 AAIDE
+94 QALDE
-99 LGIDIDAVLKEEPE
+99 LHIDVDKVLQEEPE

-184 VHFNGHVD
+184 VHFNGHVE
-192 MVEEQGRLVFKHVG
+192 MGNENGRTVFRHVG

-224 STVNSLRLWSARSPK
+224 STVNSLRLWSARAPK
-239 RMDLG
+239 RIDLSDFNHG
-244 SFGRGQYVQAT
+244 HYVQAS

-287 FTSATLQYMLRDFK
+287 FTSATLQYILKDFK
-301 KLHGTQWHLLP
+301 KLNGTNWSKLP
-312 EKVCVHVNDT
+312 EKVVIHINDT

-331 MRLLIDEEGLGW
+331 MRLLMDEEGLGW
-343 DEAQAIV
+343 DEAQQIV
-350 SKTIAYTN
+350 SRTMAYTN

-382 QILVEMNRRL
+382 QILVEMNKRL
-392 CARLWNHFPGQ
+392 CARLWNFFPGE
-403 AERVGKMAIISYG
+403 AERVGRMAIIAYG

-426 MTFNTNGVSQ
+426 MTFSTNGVSK
-436 LHGDILKA
+436 LHGDILKQ
-444 ETFHDFNLVMPE
+444 ETFHDFYLVMPE

-468 RWLMACNPELTDLI
+468 RWLMACNPELTKLI
-482 CQAIG
+482 CDTIG
-487 TDWIK
+487 TDWVK
-492 DTQQLQLL
+492 DPELL
-500 KPYADDAAFREQF
+500 HDLAPYADDAAFREQF
-513 AKVKQHN
+513 EKIKHSNKV
-520 KERLA
+520 RLSN
-525 RFLKAHQGTDVD
+525 FLKEHQGAIVD
-537 PSYIFDAQSKRLH
+537 PNFIFDAQSKRLH

-559 LHCLVL
+559 LHILVL
-565 YNRIVNDPSFTMQPR
+565 YNRIVNDPNFTMQPR
-580 TFIFGSKAAPG
+580 VFIFGSKAAPG
-591 YNRAKQIIRFINAL
+591 YNRAKLIIRFINGLSAL
-605 SRLIDK
+605 IAK
-611 HPRARTMLQV
+611 HPRASKMLQV

-629 SSAQILI
+629 SSAQMLI
-636 PATEVSEQLSTAS
+636 PATEISEQISTAS

-662 NGAVTIGTMDG
+662 NGAITIGTMDG

-704 SYNPMSIFETN
+704 NYNPMTIFETN
-715 AELRQALTQMI
+715 QELRLALTQMI
-726 DGTVMPEAPG
+726 DGTVLPDAPS

-748 DYGSMGDPYFVLKDF
+748 DWGNMADPFFVLKDF

-796 FSTDRTIRE
+796 FCSDRTIRE
-805 YNDTIWHLQ
+805 YNDTIWHLD
-814 PLKQHSG
+814 PLK
-821 TPQGALPLDP
+821 
-831 GRDAVP
+831 
-837 APCEG
+837 
-842 TSSLSKPIL
+842 
-851 AIFLGFFLVNSRAC
+851 
-865 DLRPDIASSL
+865 
-875 SGLFRTRLRKRFRHP
+875 RKV
-890 YLMQG
+890 
-895 RTIP
+895 

>member
-1 MPTTRFD
+1 MPTTSFD

-25 RTLEEASNAQIYRAL
+25 RTIEEASNGQIYRAL

-49 QKWMISREERKH
+49 QKWMISREERKT

-66 LYYLSVEFLMG
+66 LFYLSVEFLMG
-77 RSLYTNILNLCA
+77 RSLYTNILNLVSLDA
-89 TKEYK
+89 YK
-94 AAIDE
+94 QALDE
-99 LGIDIDAVLKEEPE
+99 LHIDVDKVLQQEPE

-184 VHFNGHVD
+184 VHFNGHVE
-192 MVEEQGRLVFKHVG
+192 MGNENGRTVFRHVG

-224 STVNSLRLWSARSPK
+224 STVNSLRLWSARAPK
-239 RMDLG
+239 RIDLSDFNHG
-244 SFGRGQYVQAT
+244 HYVQAS

-287 FTSATLQYMLRDFK
+287 FTSATLQYILKDFK
-301 KLHGTQWHLLP
+301 KLNGTNWSKLP
-312 EKVCVHVNDT
+312 EKVVIHINDT

-331 MRLLIDEEGLGW
+331 MRLLMDEEGLGW
-343 DEAQAIV
+343 DEAQQIV
-350 SKTIAYTN
+350 SRTMAYTN

-382 QILVEMNRRL
+382 QILVEMNKRL
-392 CARLWNHFPGQ
+392 CARLWNFFPGE
-403 AERVGKMAIISYG
+403 AERVGRMAIIAYG

-426 MTFNTNGVSQ
+426 MTFSTNGVSK
-436 LHGDILKA
+436 LHGDILKQ
-444 ETFHDFNLVMPE
+444 ETFHDFYLVMPE

-468 RWLMACNPELTDLI
+468 RWLMACNPELTKLI
-482 CQAIG
+482 CDTIG
-487 TDWIK
+487 TDWVK
-492 DTQQLQLL
+492 DPELL
-500 KPYADDAAFREQF
+500 HDLAPYADDAAFREQF
-513 AKVKQHN
+513 EKIKHNNKV
-520 KERLA
+520 RLSN
-525 RFLKAHQGTDVD
+525 FLKEHQGAIVD
-537 PSYIFDAQSKRLH
+537 PNFIFDAQSKRLH

-559 LHCLVL
+559 LHILVL
-565 YNRIVNDPSFTMQPR
+565 YNRIVNDPNFTMQPR
-580 TFIFGSKAAPG
+580 VFIFGSKAAPG
-591 YNRAKQIIRFINAL
+591 YNRAKLIIRFINGLSAL
-605 SRLIDK
+605 IAK
-611 HPRARTMLQV
+611 HPRASKMLQV

-629 SSAQILI
+629 SSAQLLI
-636 PATEVSEQLSTAS
+636 PATEISEQISTAS

-662 NGAVTIGTMDG
+662 NGAITIGTMDG

-704 SYNPMSIFETN
+704 NYNPMTIFETN
-715 AELRQALTQMI
+715 QELRLALTQMI
-726 DGTVMPEAPG
+726 DGTVLPDAPS

-748 DYGSMGDPYFVLKDF
+748 DWGNMADPFFVLKDF

-796 FSTDRTIRE
+796 FCSDRTIRE
-805 YNDTIWHLQ
+805 YNDTIWHLD
-814 PLKQHSG
+814 PLK
-821 TPQGALPLDP
+821 
-831 GRDAVP
+831 
-837 APCEG
+837 
-842 TSSLSKPIL
+842 
-851 AIFLGFFLVNSRAC
+851 
-865 DLRPDIASSL
+865 
-875 SGLFRTRLRKRFRHP
+875 RKV
-890 YLMQG
+890 
-895 RTIP
+895 

>member
-1 MPTTRFD
+1 MPTTSFD

-25 RTLEEASNAQIYRAL
+25 RTIEEASNGQIYRAL

-49 QKWMISREERKH
+49 QKWMISREERKT

-66 LYYLSVEFLMG
+66 LFYLSVEFLMG
-77 RSLYTNILNLCA
+77 RSLYTNILNLVSLDA
-89 TKEYK
+89 YK
-94 AAIDE
+94 QALDE
-99 LGIDIDAVLKEEPE
+99 LHIDVDKVLQEEPE

-184 VHFNGHVD
+184 VHFNGHVE
-192 MVEEQGRLVFKHVG
+192 MGNENGRTVFRHVG

-224 STVNSLRLWSARSPK
+224 STVNSLRLWSARAPK
-239 RMDLG
+239 RIDLSDFNHG
-244 SFGRGQYVQAT
+244 HYVQAS

-287 FTSATLQYMLRDFK
+287 FTSATLQYILKDFK
-301 KLHGTQWHLLP
+301 KLNGTNWSKLP
-312 EKVCVHVNDT
+312 EKVVIHINDT

-331 MRLLIDEEGLGW
+331 MRLLMDEEGLGW
-343 DEAQAIV
+343 DEAQQIV
-350 SKTIAYTN
+350 SRTMAYTN

-382 QILVEMNRRL
+382 QILVEMNKRL
-392 CARLWNHFPGQ
+392 CARLWNFFPGE
-403 AERVGKMAIISYG
+403 AERVGRMAIIAYG

-426 MTFNTNGVSQ
+426 MTFSTNGVSQ
-436 LHGDILKA
+436 LHGDILKQ
-444 ETFHDFNLVMPE
+444 ETFHDFYLVMPE

-468 RWLMACNPELTDLI
+468 RWLMACNPELTKLI
-482 CQAIG
+482 CDTIG
-487 TDWIK
+487 TDWVK
-492 DTQQLQLL
+492 DPELL
-500 KPYADDAAFREQF
+500 HDLAPYADDAAFREQF
-513 AKVKQHN
+513 EKIKHNNKV
-520 KERLA
+520 RLSN
-525 RFLKAHQGTDVD
+525 FLKEHQGAIVD
-537 PSYIFDAQSKRLH
+537 PNFIFDAQSKRLH

-559 LHCLVL
+559 LHILVL
-565 YNRIVNDPSFTMQPR
+565 YNRIVNDPNFTMHPR
-580 TFIFGSKAAPG
+580 VFIFGSKAAPG
-591 YNRAKQIIRFINAL
+591 YNRAKQIIRFINGLSAL
-605 SRLIDK
+605 IAK
-611 HPRARTMLQV
+611 HPRASKMLQV

-629 SSAQILI
+629 SSAQMLI
-636 PATEVSEQLSTAS
+636 PATEISEQISTAS

-662 NGAVTIGTMDG
+662 NGAITIGTMDG

-704 SYNPMSIFETN
+704 NYNPMTIFETN
-715 AELRQALTQMI
+715 QELRLALTQMI
-726 DGTVMPEAPG
+726 DGTVLPDAPS

-748 DYGSMGDPYFVLKDF
+748 DWGNMADPFFVLKDF

-796 FSTDRTIRE
+796 FSSDRTIRE
-805 YNDTIWHLQ
+805 YNDTIWHLD
-814 PLKQHSG
+814 PLK
-821 TPQGALPLDP
+821 
-831 GRDAVP
+831 
-837 APCEG
+837 
-842 TSSLSKPIL
+842 
-851 AIFLGFFLVNSRAC
+851 
-865 DLRPDIASSL
+865 
-875 SGLFRTRLRKRFRHP
+875 RKV
-890 YLMQG
+890 
-895 RTIP
+895 

>member
-1 MPTTRFD
+1 MPTTSFD

-25 RTLEEASNAQIYRAL
+25 RTIEEASNGQIYRAL

-49 QKWMISREERKH
+49 QKWMISREERKT

-66 LYYLSVEFLMG
+66 LFYLSVEFLMG
-77 RSLYTNILNLCA
+77 RSLYTNILNLVSLDA
-89 TKEYK
+89 YK
-94 AAIDE
+94 QALDE
-99 LGIDIDAVLKEEPE
+99 LHIDVDKVLQEEPE

-184 VHFNGHVD
+184 VHFNGHVE
-192 MVEEQGRLVFKHVG
+192 MGNENGRTVFRHVG

-224 STVNSLRLWSARSPK
+224 STVNSLRLWSARAPK
-239 RMDLG
+239 RIDLSDFNHG
-244 SFGRGQYVQAT
+244 HYVQAS

-287 FTSATLQYMLRDFK
+287 FTSATLQYILKDFK
-301 KLHGTQWHLLP
+301 KLNGTNWSKLP
-312 EKVCVHVNDT
+312 EKVVIHINDT

-331 MRLLIDEEGLGW
+331 MRLLMDEEGLGW
-343 DEAQAIV
+343 DEAQQIV
-350 SKTIAYTN
+350 SRTMAYTN

-382 QILVEMNRRL
+382 QILVEMNKRL
-392 CARLWNHFPGQ
+392 CARLWNFFPGE
-403 AERVGKMAIISYG
+403 AERVGRMAIIAYG

-426 MTFNTNGVSQ
+426 MTFSTNGVSK
-436 LHGDILKA
+436 LHGDILKQ
-444 ETFHDFNLVMPE
+444 ETFHDFYLVMPE

-468 RWLMACNPELTDLI
+468 RWLMACNPELTKLI
-482 CQAIG
+482 CDTIG
-487 TDWIK
+487 TDWVK
-492 DTQQLQLL
+492 DPELL
-500 KPYADDAAFREQF
+500 HDLAPYADDAAFREQF
-513 AKVKQHN
+513 EKIKHNNKV
-520 KERLA
+520 RLSN
-525 RFLKAHQGTDVD
+525 FLKEHQGAIVD
-537 PSYIFDAQSKRLH
+537 PNFIFDAQSKRLH

-559 LHCLVL
+559 LHILVL
-565 YNRIVNDPSFTMQPR
+565 YNRIVNDPNFTMHPR
-580 TFIFGSKAAPG
+580 VFIFGSKAAPG
-591 YNRAKQIIRFINAL
+591 YNRAKQIIRFINGLSAL
-605 SRLIDK
+605 IAK
-611 HPRARTMLQV
+611 HPRASKMLQV

-629 SSAQILI
+629 SSAQLLI
-636 PATEVSEQLSTAS
+636 PATEISEQISTAS
-649 KEASGTGNMKYMM
+649 KEASGTGNMKFMM
-662 NGAVTIGTMDG
+662 NGAITIGTMDG

-704 SYNPMSIFETN
+704 NYNPMNIFETN
-715 AELRQALTQMI
+715 QELRLALTQMI
-726 DGTVMPEAPG
+726 DGTVLPDAPS

-748 DYGSMGDPYFVLKDF
+748 DWGNMADPFFVLKDF

-796 FSTDRTIRE
+796 FSSDRTIRE
-805 YNDTIWHLQ
+805 YNDTIWHLD
-814 PLKQHSG
+814 PLK
-821 TPQGALPLDP
+821 
-831 GRDAVP
+831 
-837 APCEG
+837 
-842 TSSLSKPIL
+842 
-851 AIFLGFFLVNSRAC
+851 
-865 DLRPDIASSL
+865 
-875 SGLFRTRLRKRFRHP
+875 RKV
-890 YLMQG
+890 
-895 RTIP
+895 

>member
-1 MPTTRFD
+1 MPTTSFD
-8 KDSIK
+8 KGSIK

-25 RTLEEASNAQIYRAL
+25 RTIEEASNGQIYRAL

-49 QKWMISREERKH
+49 QKWMISREERKT

-66 LYYLSVEFLMG
+66 LFYLSVEFLMG
-77 RSLYTNILNLCA
+77 RSLYTNILNLVSLDA
-89 TKEYK
+89 YK
-94 AAIDE
+94 QALDE
-99 LGIDIDAVLKEEPE
+99 LHIDVDKVLQEEPE

-184 VHFNGHVD
+184 VHFNGHVE
-192 MVEEQGRLVFKHVG
+192 MGNENGRTVFRHVG

-224 STVNSLRLWSARSPK
+224 STVNSLRLWSARAPK
-239 RMDLG
+239 RIDLSDFNHG
-244 SFGRGQYVQAT
+244 HYVQAS

-287 FTSATLQYMLRDFK
+287 FTSATLQYILKDFK
-301 KLHGTQWHLLP
+301 KLNGTNWSKLP
-312 EKVCVHVNDT
+312 EKVVIHINDT

-331 MRLLIDEEGLGW
+331 MRLLMDEEGLGW
-343 DEAQAIV
+343 DEAQQIV
-350 SKTIAYTN
+350 SRTMAYTN

-382 QILVEMNRRL
+382 QILVEMNKRL
-392 CARLWNHFPGQ
+392 CARLWNFFPGE
-403 AERVGKMAIISYG
+403 AERVGRMAIIAYG

-426 MTFNTNGVSQ
+426 MTFSTNGVSQ
-436 LHGDILKA
+436 LHGDILKQ
-444 ETFHDFNLVMPE
+444 ETFHDFYLVMPE

-468 RWLMACNPELTDLI
+468 RWLMACNPQLTKLI
-482 CQAIG
+482 CDTIG
-487 TDWIK
+487 TDWVK
-492 DTQQLQLL
+492 DPELL
-500 KPYADDAAFREQF
+500 HDLAPYADDAAFREQF
-513 AKVKQHN
+513 EKIKHNNKV
-520 KERLA
+520 RLSN
-525 RFLKAHQGTDVD
+525 FLKEHQGAIVD
-537 PSYIFDAQSKRLH
+537 PDFIFDAQSKRLH

-559 LHCLVL
+559 LHILVL
-565 YNRIVNDPSFTMQPR
+565 YNRIVNDPNFTMQPR
-580 TFIFGSKAAPG
+580 VFIFGSKAAPG
-591 YNRAKQIIRFINAL
+591 YNRAKQIIRFINGLSAL
-605 SRLIDK
+605 IAK
-611 HPRARTMLQV
+611 HPRASKMLQV

-629 SSAQILI
+629 SSAQMLI
-636 PATEVSEQLSTAS
+636 PATEISEQISTAS

-662 NGAVTIGTMDG
+662 NGAITIGTMDG

-704 SYNPMSIFETN
+704 NYNPMTIFETN
-715 AELRQALTQMI
+715 QELRLAMTQMI
-726 DGTVMPEAPG
+726 DGTVLPDAPS

-748 DYGSMGDPYFVLKDF
+748 DWGNMADPFFVLKDF

-769 QRRIDA
+769 QRRID
-775 DYADRDKWNR
+775 
-785 MAVINTAMSGV
+785 TAMSGV
-796 FSTDRTIRE
+796 FSSDRTIRE
-805 YNDTIWHLQ
+805 YNDTIWHLD
-814 PLKQHSG
+814 PLK
-821 TPQGALPLDP
+821 
-831 GRDAVP
+831 
-837 APCEG
+837 
-842 TSSLSKPIL
+842 
-851 AIFLGFFLVNSRAC
+851 
-865 DLRPDIASSL
+865 
-875 SGLFRTRLRKRFRHP
+875 RK
-890 YLMQG
+890 G
-895 RTIP
+895 

>member
-1 MPTTRFD
+1 MPTTSFD

-25 RTLEEASNAQIYRAL
+25 RTIEEASNGQIYRAL

-49 QKWMISREERKH
+49 QKWMISREERKT

-66 LYYLSVEFLMG
+66 LFYLSVEFLMG
-77 RSLYTNILNLCA
+77 RSLYTNILNLVSLDA
-89 TKEYK
+89 YK
-94 AAIDE
+94 QALDE
-99 LGIDIDAVLKEEPE
+99 LHIDVDKVLQEEPE

-184 VHFNGHVD
+184 VHFNGHVE
-192 MVEEQGRLVFKHVG
+192 MGNENGRTVFRHVG

-224 STVNSLRLWSARSPK
+224 STVNSLRLWSARAPK
-239 RMDLG
+239 RIDLSDFNHG
-244 SFGRGQYVQAT
+244 HYVQAS

-287 FTSATLQYMLRDFK
+287 FTSATLQYILKDFK
-301 KLHGTQWHLLP
+301 KLNGTNWSKLP
-312 EKVCVHVNDT
+312 EKVVIHINDT

-331 MRLLIDEEGLGW
+331 MRLLMDEEGLGW
-343 DEAQAIV
+343 DEAQQIV
-350 SKTIAYTN
+350 SRTMAYTN

-382 QILVEMNRRL
+382 QILVEMSKRL
-392 CARLWNHFPGQ
+392 CARLWNFFPGE
-403 AERVGKMAIISYG
+403 AERVGRMAIIAYG

-426 MTFNTNGVSQ
+426 MTFSTNGVSK
-436 LHGDILKA
+436 LHGDILKQ
-444 ETFHDFNLVMPE
+444 ETFHDFYLVMPE

-468 RWLMACNPELTDLI
+468 RWLMACNPALTKLI
-482 CQAIG
+482 CDTIG
-487 TDWIK
+487 TDWVK
-492 DTQQLQLL
+492 DPELL
-500 KPYADDAAFREQF
+500 HDLAPYADDAAFREQF
-513 AKVKQHN
+513 EKIKHNNKV
-520 KERLA
+520 RLSN
-525 RFLKAHQGTDVD
+525 FLKEHQGAIVD
-537 PSYIFDAQSKRLH
+537 PNFIFDAQSKRLH

-559 LHCLVL
+559 LHILVL
-565 YNRIVNDPSFTMQPR
+565 YNRIVNDPNFTMHPR
-580 TFIFGSKAAPG
+580 VFIFGSKAAPG
-591 YNRAKQIIRFINAL
+591 YNRAKQIIRFINGLSAL
-605 SRLIDK
+605 IAK
-611 HPRARTMLQV
+611 HPRASKMLQV

-629 SSAQILI
+629 SSAQLLI
-636 PATEVSEQLSTAS
+636 PATEISEQISTAS

-662 NGAVTIGTMDG
+662 NGAITIGTMDG

-704 SYNPMSIFETN
+704 NYNPMTIFETN
-715 AELRQALTQMI
+715 QELRLALTQMI
-726 DGTVMPEAPG
+726 DGTVLPDAPS

-748 DYGSMGDPYFVLKDF
+748 DWGNMADPFFVLKDF

-796 FSTDRTIRE
+796 FCSDRTIRE
-805 YNDTIWHLQ
+805 YNDTIWHLD
-814 PLKQHSG
+814 PLK
-821 TPQGALPLDP
+821 
-831 GRDAVP
+831 
-837 APCEG
+837 
-842 TSSLSKPIL
+842 
-851 AIFLGFFLVNSRAC
+851 
-865 DLRPDIASSL
+865 
-875 SGLFRTRLRKRFRHP
+875 RKV
-890 YLMQG
+890 
-895 RTIP
+895 

>member
-1 MPTTRFD
+1 MPTTSFD

-25 RTLEEASNAQIYRAL
+25 RTIEEASNGQIYRAL

-49 QKWMISREERKH
+49 QKWMISREERKT

-66 LYYLSVEFLMG
+66 LFYLSVEFLMG
-77 RSLYTNILNLCA
+77 RSLYTNILNLVSLDA
-89 TKEYK
+89 YK
-94 AAIDE
+94 QALDE
-99 LGIDIDAVLKEEPE
+99 LHIDVDKVLQEEPE

-184 VHFNGHVD
+184 VHFNGHVE
-192 MVEEQGRLVFKHVG
+192 MGNENGRTVFRHVG

-224 STVNSLRLWSARSPK
+224 STVNSLRLWSARAPK
-239 RMDLG
+239 RIDLSDFNHG
-244 SFGRGQYVQAT
+244 HYVQAS

-287 FTSATLQYMLRDFK
+287 FTSATLQYILKDFK
-301 KLHGTQWHLLP
+301 KLNGTNWSKLP
-312 EKVCVHVNDT
+312 EKVVIHINDT

-331 MRLLIDEEGLGW
+331 MRLLMDEEGLGW
-343 DEAQAIV
+343 DEAQQIV
-350 SKTIAYTN
+350 SRTMAYTN

-382 QILVEMNRRL
+382 QILVEMNKRL
-392 CARLWNHFPGQ
+392 CARLWNFFPGE
-403 AERVGKMAIISYG
+403 AERVGRMAIIAYG

-426 MTFNTNGVSQ
+426 MTFSTNGVSK
-436 LHGDILKA
+436 LHGDILKQ
-444 ETFHDFNLVMPE
+444 ETFHDFYLVMPE

-468 RWLMACNPELTDLI
+468 RWLMACNPELTKLI
-482 CQAIG
+482 CDTIG
-487 TDWIK
+487 TDWVK
-492 DTQQLQLL
+492 DPELL
-500 KPYADDAAFREQF
+500 HDLAPYADDAAFREQF
-513 AKVKQHN
+513 EKIKHNNKV
-520 KERLA
+520 RLSN
-525 RFLKAHQGTDVD
+525 FLKEHQGAIVD
-537 PSYIFDAQSKRLH
+537 PNFIFDAQSKRLH

-559 LHCLVL
+559 LHILVL
-565 YNRIVNDPSFTMQPR
+565 YNRIVNDPNFTMQPR
-580 TFIFGSKAAPG
+580 VFIFGSKAAPG
-591 YNRAKQIIRFINAL
+591 YNRAKLIIRFINGLSAL
-605 SRLIDK
+605 IAK
-611 HPRARTMLQV
+611 HPRASKMLQV

-629 SSAQILI
+629 SSAQLLI
-636 PATEVSEQLSTAS
+636 PATEISEQISTAS

-662 NGAVTIGTMDG
+662 NGAITIGTMDG

-704 SYNPMSIFETN
+704 NYNPMTIFETN
-715 AELRQALTQMI
+715 QELRLALTQMI
-726 DGTVMPEAPG
+726 DGTVLPDAPS

-748 DYGSMGDPYFVLKDF
+748 DWGNMADPFFVLKDF

-796 FSTDRTIRE
+796 FCSDRTIRE
-805 YNDTIWHLQ
+805 YNETIWHLD
-814 PLKQHSG
+814 PLK
-821 TPQGALPLDP
+821 
-831 GRDAVP
+831 
-837 APCEG
+837 
-842 TSSLSKPIL
+842 
-851 AIFLGFFLVNSRAC
+851 
-865 DLRPDIASSL
+865 
-875 SGLFRTRLRKRFRHP
+875 RKV
-890 YLMQG
+890 
-895 RTIP
+895 

>member
-1 MPTTRFD
+1 MPTTSFD

-25 RTLEEASNAQIYRAL
+25 RTIEEASNGQIYRAL

-49 QKWMISREERKH
+49 QKWMISREERKT

-66 LYYLSVEFLMG
+66 LFYLSVEFLMG
-77 RSLYTNILNLCA
+77 RSLYTNILNLVSLDA
-89 TKEYK
+89 YK
-94 AAIDE
+94 QALDE
-99 LGIDIDAVLKEEPE
+99 LHIDVDKVLQEEPE

-184 VHFNGHVD
+184 VHFNGHVE
-192 MVEEQGRLVFKHVG
+192 MGNENGRTVFRHVG

-224 STVNSLRLWSARSPK
+224 STVNSLRLWSARAPK
-239 RMDLG
+239 RIDLSDFNHG
-244 SFGRGQYVQAT
+244 HYVQAS

-287 FTSATLQYMLRDFK
+287 FTSATLQYILKDFK
-301 KLHGTQWHLLP
+301 KLNGTNWSKLP
-312 EKVCVHVNDT
+312 EKVVIHINDT

-331 MRLLIDEEGLGW
+331 MRLLMDEEGLGW
-343 DEAQAIV
+343 DEAQQIV
-350 SKTIAYTN
+350 SRTMAYTN

-382 QILVEMNRRL
+382 QILVEMNKRL
-392 CARLWNHFPGQ
+392 CARLWNFFPGE
-403 AERVGKMAIISYG
+403 AERVGRMAIIAYG

-426 MTFNTNGVSQ
+426 MTFSTNGVSQ
-436 LHGDILKA
+436 LHGDILKQ
-444 ETFHDFNLVMPE
+444 ETFHDFYLVMPE

-468 RWLMACNPELTDLI
+468 RWLMACNPQLTKLI
-482 CQAIG
+482 CDTIG
-487 TDWIK
+487 TDWVK
-492 DTQQLQLL
+492 DPELL
-500 KPYADDAAFREQF
+500 HDLAPYADDAAFREQF
-513 AKVKQHN
+513 EKIKHNNKV
-520 KERLA
+520 RLSN
-525 RFLKAHQGTDVD
+525 FLKEHQGAIVD
-537 PSYIFDAQSKRLH
+537 PNFIFDAQSKRLH

-559 LHCLVL
+559 LHILVL

-580 TFIFGSKAAPG
+580 VFIFGSKAAPG
-591 YNRAKQIIRFINAL
+591 YNRAKLIIRFINGLSAL
-605 SRLIDK
+605 IAK
-611 HPRARTMLQV
+611 HPRASKMLQV

-629 SSAQILI
+629 SSAQMLI
-636 PATEVSEQLSTAS
+636 PATEISEQISTAS

-662 NGAVTIGTMDG
+662 NGAITIGTMDG

-704 SYNPMSIFETN
+704 NYNPMTIFETN
-715 AELRQALTQMI
+715 QELRLAMTQMI
-726 DGTVMPEAPG
+726 DGTVLPDAPS

-748 DYGSMGDPYFVLKDF
+748 DWGNMADPFFVLKDF

-775 DYADRDKWNR
+775 DYTDRDKWNR

-796 FSTDRTIRE
+796 FCSDRTIRE
-805 YNDTIWHLQ
+805 YNDTIWHLD
-814 PLKQHSG
+814 PLK
-821 TPQGALPLDP
+821 
-831 GRDAVP
+831 
-837 APCEG
+837 
-842 TSSLSKPIL
+842 
-851 AIFLGFFLVNSRAC
+851 
-865 DLRPDIASSL
+865 
-875 SGLFRTRLRKRFRHP
+875 RK
-890 YLMQG
+890 G
-895 RTIP
+895 

>member
-1 MPTTRFD
+1 MPTTSFD

-25 RTLEEASNAQIYRAL
+25 RTIEEASNGQIYRAL

-49 QKWMISREERKH
+49 QKWMISREERKT

-66 LYYLSVEFLMG
+66 LFYLSVEFLMG
-77 RSLYTNILNLCA
+77 RSLYTNILNLVSLDA
-89 TKEYK
+89 YK
-94 AAIDE
+94 QALDE
-99 LGIDIDAVLKEEPE
+99 LHIDVDKVLQEEPE

-184 VHFNGHVD
+184 VHFNGHVE
-192 MVEEQGRLVFKHVG
+192 MGNENGRTVFRHVG

-224 STVNSLRLWSARSPK
+224 STVNSLRLWSARAPK
-239 RMDLG
+239 RIDLSDFNHG
-244 SFGRGQYVQAT
+244 HYVQAS

-287 FTSATLQYMLRDFK
+287 FTSATLQYILKDFK
-301 KLHGTQWHLLP
+301 KLNGTNWSKLP
-312 EKVCVHVNDT
+312 EKVVIHINDT

-331 MRLLIDEEGLGW
+331 MRLLMDQEGLGW
-343 DEAQAIV
+343 DEAQQIV
-350 SKTIAYTN
+350 SRTMAYTN

-382 QILVEMNRRL
+382 QILVEMNKRL
-392 CARLWNHFPGQ
+392 CARLWNFFPGE
-403 AERVGKMAIISYG
+403 AERVGRMAIIAYG

-426 MTFNTNGVSQ
+426 MTFSTNGVSQ
-436 LHGDILKA
+436 LHGDILKQ
-444 ETFHDFNLVMPE
+444 ETFHDFYLVMPE

-468 RWLMACNPELTDLI
+468 RWLMACNPQLTKLI
-482 CQAIG
+482 CDTIG
-487 TDWIK
+487 TDWVK
-492 DTQQLQLL
+492 DPELL
-500 KPYADDAAFREQF
+500 HDLAPYADDAAFREQF
-513 AKVKQHN
+513 EKIKHNNKV
-520 KERLA
+520 RLSN
-525 RFLKAHQGTDVD
+525 FLKEHQGAIVD
-537 PSYIFDAQSKRLH
+537 PDFIFDAQSKRLH

-559 LHCLVL
+559 LHILVL
-565 YNRIVNDPSFTMQPR
+565 YNRIVNDPNFTMQPR
-580 TFIFGSKAAPG
+580 VFIFGSKAAPG
-591 YNRAKQIIRFINAL
+591 YNRAKQIIRFINGLSAL
-605 SRLIDK
+605 IAK
-611 HPRARTMLQV
+611 HPRASKMLQV

-629 SSAQILI
+629 SSAQMLI
-636 PATEVSEQLSTAS
+636 PATEISEQISTAS

-662 NGAVTIGTMDG
+662 NGAITIGTMDG

-704 SYNPMSIFETN
+704 NYNPMTIFETN
-715 AELRQALTQMI
+715 QELRLAMTQMI
-726 DGTVMPEAPG
+726 DGTVLPDAPS

-748 DYGSMGDPYFVLKDF
+748 DWGNMADPFFVLKDF

-796 FSTDRTIRE
+796 FSSDRTIRE
-805 YNDTIWHLQ
+805 YNDTIWHLD
-814 PLKQHSG
+814 PLK
-821 TPQGALPLDP
+821 
-831 GRDAVP
+831 
-837 APCEG
+837 
-842 TSSLSKPIL
+842 
-851 AIFLGFFLVNSRAC
+851 
-865 DLRPDIASSL
+865 
-875 SGLFRTRLRKRFRHP
+875 RK
-890 YLMQG
+890 G
-895 RTIP
+895 

>member
-1 MPTTRFD
+1 MPTTSFD

-25 RTLEEASNAQIYRAL
+25 RTIEEASNGQIYRAL

-49 QKWMISREERKH
+49 QKWMISREERKT

-66 LYYLSVEFLMG
+66 LFYLSVEFLMG
-77 RSLYTNILNLCA
+77 RSLYTNILNLVSLDA
-89 TKEYK
+89 YK
-94 AAIDE
+94 QALDE
-99 LGIDIDAVLKEEPE
+99 LHIDVDKVLQEEPE

-184 VHFNGHVD
+184 VHFNGHVE
-192 MVEEQGRLVFKHVG
+192 MGNENGRTVFRHVG

-224 STVNSLRLWSARSPK
+224 STVNSLRLWSARAPK
-239 RMDLG
+239 RIDLSDFNHG
-244 SFGRGQYVQAT
+244 HYVQAS

-287 FTSATLQYMLRDFK
+287 FTSATLQYILKDFK
-301 KLHGTQWHLLP
+301 KLNGTNWSKLP
-312 EKVCVHVNDT
+312 EKVVIHINDT

-331 MRLLIDEEGLGW
+331 MRLLMDEEGLGW
-343 DEAQAIV
+343 DEAQQIV
-350 SKTIAYTN
+350 SRTMAYTN

-382 QILVEMNRRL
+382 QILVEMNKRL
-392 CARLWNHFPGQ
+392 CARLWNFFPGE
-403 AERVGKMAIISYG
+403 AERVGRMAIIAYG

-426 MTFNTNGVSQ
+426 MTFSTNGVSQ
-436 LHGDILKA
+436 LHGDILKQ
-444 ETFHDFNLVMPE
+444 ETFHDFYLVMPE

-468 RWLMACNPELTDLI
+468 RWLMACNPQLTKLI
-482 CQAIG
+482 CDTIG
-487 TDWIK
+487 TDWVK
-492 DTQQLQLL
+492 DPELL
-500 KPYADDAAFREQF
+500 HDLAPYADDAAFREQF
-513 AKVKQHN
+513 EKIKHNNKV
-520 KERLA
+520 RLSN
-525 RFLKAHQGTDVD
+525 FLKEHQGAIVD
-537 PSYIFDAQSKRLH
+537 PDFIFDAQSKRLH

-559 LHCLVL
+559 LHILVL
-565 YNRIVNDPSFTMQPR
+565 YNRIVNDPNFTMQPR
-580 TFIFGSKAAPG
+580 VFIFGSKAAPG
-591 YNRAKQIIRFINAL
+591 YNRAKQIIRFINGLSAL
-605 SRLIDK
+605 IAK
-611 HPRARTMLQV
+611 HPRASKMLQV

-629 SSAQILI
+629 SSAQMLI
-636 PATEVSEQLSTAS
+636 PATEISEQISTAS

-662 NGAVTIGTMDG
+662 NGAITIGTMDG

-681 VGMDNIYI
+681 VGMNNIYI

-704 SYNPMSIFETN
+704 NYNPMTIFETN
-715 AELRQALTQMI
+715 QELRLAMTQMI
-726 DGTVMPEAPG
+726 DGTVLPDAPS

-748 DYGSMGDPYFVLKDF
+748 DWGNMADPFFVLKDF

-796 FSTDRTIRE
+796 FSSDRTIRE
-805 YNDTIWHLQ
+805 YNDTIWHLD
-814 PLKQHSG
+814 PLK
-821 TPQGALPLDP
+821 
-831 GRDAVP
+831 
-837 APCEG
+837 
-842 TSSLSKPIL
+842 
-851 AIFLGFFLVNSRAC
+851 
-865 DLRPDIASSL
+865 
-875 SGLFRTRLRKRFRHP
+875 RK
-890 YLMQG
+890 G
-895 RTIP
+895 

>member
-1 MPTTRFD
+1 MPTTSFD

-25 RTLEEASNAQIYRAL
+25 RTIEEASNGQIYRAL

-49 QKWMISREERKH
+49 QKWMISREERKT

-66 LYYLSVEFLMG
+66 LFYLSVEFLMG
-77 RSLYTNILNLCA
+77 RSLYTNILNLVSLDA
-89 TKEYK
+89 YK
-94 AAIDE
+94 QALDE
-99 LGIDIDAVLKEEPE
+99 LHIDVDKVLQEEPE

-161 ELPDYWLGNGNV
+161 ELPDYWLGNGNL

-184 VHFNGHVD
+184 VHFNGHVE
-192 MVEEQGRLVFKHVG
+192 MGNENGRTVFRHVG

-224 STVNSLRLWSARSPK
+224 STVNSLRLWSARAPK
-239 RMDLG
+239 RIDLSDFNHG
-244 SFGRGQYVQAT
+244 HYVQAS

-287 FTSATLQYMLRDFK
+287 FTSATLQYILKDFK
-301 KLHGTQWHLLP
+301 KLNGTNWSKLP
-312 EKVCVHVNDT
+312 EKVVIHINDT

-331 MRLLIDEEGLGW
+331 MRLLMDEEGLGW
-343 DEAQAIV
+343 DEAQQIV
-350 SKTIAYTN
+350 SRTMAYTN

-382 QILVEMNRRL
+382 QILVEMNKRL
-392 CARLWNHFPGQ
+392 CARLWNFFPGE
-403 AERVGKMAIISYG
+403 AERVGRMAIIAYG

-426 MTFNTNGVSQ
+426 MTFSTNGVSK
-436 LHGDILKA
+436 LHGDILKQ
-444 ETFHDFNLVMPE
+444 ETFHDFYLVMPE

-468 RWLMACNPELTDLI
+468 RWLMACNPELTKLI
-482 CQAIG
+482 CDTIG
-487 TDWIK
+487 TNWVK
-492 DTQQLQLL
+492 DPELL
-500 KPYADDAAFREQF
+500 HDLAPYADDAAFREQF
-513 AKVKQHN
+513 EKIKHNNKV
-520 KERLA
+520 RLSN
-525 RFLKAHQGTDVD
+525 FLKEHQGAIVD
-537 PSYIFDAQSKRLH
+537 PNFIFDAQSKRLH

-559 LHCLVL
+559 LHILVL
-565 YNRIVNDPSFTMQPR
+565 YNRIVNDPNFTMQPR
-580 TFIFGSKAAPG
+580 VFIFGSKAAPG
-591 YNRAKQIIRFINAL
+591 YNRAKQIIRFINGLSAL
-605 SRLIDK
+605 IAK
-611 HPRARTMLQV
+611 HPRASKMLQV

-629 SSAQILI
+629 SSAQMLI
-636 PATEVSEQLSTAS
+636 PATEISEQISTAS

-662 NGAVTIGTMDG
+662 NGAITIGTMDG

-704 SYNPMSIFETN
+704 NYNPMTIFETN
-715 AELRQALTQMI
+715 QELRLALTQMI
-726 DGTVMPEAPG
+726 DGTVLPDAPS

-748 DYGSMGDPYFVLKDF
+748 DWGNMADPFFVLKDF

-796 FSTDRTIRE
+796 FCSDRTIRE
-805 YNDTIWHLQ
+805 YNDTIWHLD
-814 PLKQHSG
+814 PLK
-821 TPQGALPLDP
+821 
-831 GRDAVP
+831 
-837 APCEG
+837 
-842 TSSLSKPIL
+842 
-851 AIFLGFFLVNSRAC
+851 
-865 DLRPDIASSL
+865 
-875 SGLFRTRLRKRFRHP
+875 RKV
-890 YLMQG
+890 
-895 RTIP
+895 

>member
-1 MPTTRFD
+1 MPTTSFD

-25 RTLEEASNAQIYRAL
+25 RTIEEASNGQIYRAL

-49 QKWMISREERKH
+49 QKWMISREERKT
-61 NNNKR
+61 NNNKC
-66 LYYLSVEFLMG
+66 LFYLSVEFLMG
-77 RSLYTNILNLCA
+77 RSLYTNILNLVSLDA
-89 TKEYK
+89 YK
-94 AAIDE
+94 QALDE
-99 LGIDIDAVLKEEPE
+99 LHIDVDKVLQEEPE

-184 VHFNGHVD
+184 VHFNGHVE
-192 MVEEQGRLVFKHVG
+192 MGNENGRTVFRHVG

-224 STVNSLRLWSARSPK
+224 STVNSLRLWSARAPK
-239 RMDLG
+239 RIDLSDFNHG
-244 SFGRGQYVQAT
+244 HYVQAS

-287 FTSATLQYMLRDFK
+287 FTSATLQYILKDFK
-301 KLHGTQWHLLP
+301 KLNGTNWSKLP
-312 EKVCVHVNDT
+312 EKVVIHINDT

-331 MRLLIDEEGLGW
+331 MRLLMDEEGLGW
-343 DEAQAIV
+343 DEAQQIV
-350 SKTIAYTN
+350 SRTMAYTN

-382 QILVEMNRRL
+382 QILVEMNKRL
-392 CARLWNHFPGQ
+392 CARLWNFFPGE
-403 AERVGKMAIISYG
+403 AERVGRMAIIAYG

-426 MTFNTNGVSQ
+426 MTFSTNGVSK
-436 LHGDILKA
+436 LHGDILKQ
-444 ETFHDFNLVMPE
+444 ETFHDFYLVMPE

-468 RWLMACNPELTDLI
+468 RWLMACNPELTKLI
-482 CQAIG
+482 CDTIG
-487 TDWIK
+487 TDWVK
-492 DTQQLQLL
+492 DPELL
-500 KPYADDAAFREQF
+500 HDLAPYADDAAFREQF
-513 AKVKQHN
+513 EKIKHNNKV
-520 KERLA
+520 RLSN
-525 RFLKAHQGTDVD
+525 FLKEHQGAIVD
-537 PSYIFDAQSKRLH
+537 PNFIFDAQSKRLH

-559 LHCLVL
+559 LHILVL
-565 YNRIVNDPSFTMQPR
+565 YNRIVNDPSFTMHPR
-580 TFIFGSKAAPG
+580 VFIFGSKAAPG
-591 YNRAKQIIRFINAL
+591 YNRAKQIIRFINGLSAL
-605 SRLIDK
+605 IAK
-611 HPRARTMLQV
+611 HPRASKMLQV

-629 SSAQILI
+629 SSAQLLI
-636 PATEVSEQLSTAS
+636 PATEISEQISTAS

-662 NGAVTIGTMDG
+662 NGAITIGTMDG

-704 SYNPMSIFETN
+704 NYNPMTIFETN
-715 AELRQALTQMI
+715 QELRLAMTQMI
-726 DGTVMPEAPG
+726 DGTVLPDAPS

-748 DYGSMGDPYFVLKDF
+748 DWGNMADPFFVLKDF

-796 FSTDRTIRE
+796 FCSDRTIRE
-805 YNDTIWHLQ
+805 YNDTIWHLD
-814 PLKQHSG
+814 PLK
-821 TPQGALPLDP
+821 
-831 GRDAVP
+831 
-837 APCEG
+837 
-842 TSSLSKPIL
+842 
-851 AIFLGFFLVNSRAC
+851 
-865 DLRPDIASSL
+865 
-875 SGLFRTRLRKRFRHP
+875 RKV
-890 YLMQG
+890 
-895 RTIP
+895 

>member
-1 MPTTRFD
+1 MPTTSFD

-25 RTLEEASNAQIYRAL
+25 RTIEEASNGQIYRAL

-49 QKWMISREERKH
+49 QKWMISREERKT

-66 LYYLSVEFLMG
+66 LFYLSVEFLMG
-77 RSLYTNILNLCA
+77 RSLYTNILNLVSLDA
-89 TKEYK
+89 YK
-94 AAIDE
+94 QALDE
-99 LGIDIDAVLKEEPE
+99 LHIDVDKVLQEEPE

-184 VHFNGHVD
+184 VHFNGHVE
-192 MVEEQGRLVFKHVG
+192 MGNENGRTVFRHVG

-224 STVNSLRLWSARSPK
+224 STVNSLRLWSARAPK
-239 RMDLG
+239 RIDLSDFNHG
-244 SFGRGQYVQAT
+244 HYVQAS

-287 FTSATLQYMLRDFK
+287 FTSATLQYILKDFK
-301 KLHGTQWHLLP
+301 KLNGTNWSKLP
-312 EKVCVHVNDT
+312 EKVVIHINDT

-331 MRLLIDEEGLGW
+331 MRLLMDEESLGW
-343 DEAQAIV
+343 DEAQQIV
-350 SKTIAYTN
+350 SRTMAYTN

-382 QILVEMNRRL
+382 QILVEMNKRL
-392 CARLWNHFPGQ
+392 CARLWNFFPGE
-403 AERVGKMAIISYG
+403 AERVGRMAIIAYG

-426 MTFNTNGVSQ
+426 MTFSTNGVSK
-436 LHGDILKA
+436 LHGDILKQ
-444 ETFHDFNLVMPE
+444 ETFHDFYLVMPE

-468 RWLMACNPELTDLI
+468 RWLMACNPELTKLI
-482 CQAIG
+482 CDTIG
-487 TDWIK
+487 TDWVK
-492 DTQQLQLL
+492 DPELL
-500 KPYADDAAFREQF
+500 HDLAPYADDAAFREQF
-513 AKVKQHN
+513 EKIKHNNKV
-520 KERLA
+520 RLSN
-525 RFLKAHQGTDVD
+525 FLKEHQGAIVD
-537 PSYIFDAQSKRLH
+537 PNFIFDAQSKRLH

-559 LHCLVL
+559 LHILVL
-565 YNRIVNDPSFTMQPR
+565 YNRIVNDPNFTMQPR
-580 TFIFGSKAAPG
+580 VFIFGSKAAPG
-591 YNRAKQIIRFINAL
+591 YNRAKLIIRFINGLSAL
-605 SRLIDK
+605 IAK
-611 HPRARTMLQV
+611 HPRASKMLQV

-629 SSAQILI
+629 SSAQLLI
-636 PATEVSEQLSTAS
+636 PATEISEQISTAS

-662 NGAVTIGTMDG
+662 NGAITIGTMDG

-704 SYNPMSIFETN
+704 NYNPMTIFETN
-715 AELRQALTQMI
+715 QELRLAMTQMI
-726 DGTVMPEAPG
+726 DGTVLPDAPS

-748 DYGSMGDPYFVLKDF
+748 DWGNMADPFFVLKDF

-775 DYADRDKWNR
+775 DYTDRDKWNR

-796 FSTDRTIRE
+796 FCSDRTIRE
-805 YNDTIWHLQ
+805 YNDTIWHLD
-814 PLKQHSG
+814 PLK
-821 TPQGALPLDP
+821 
-831 GRDAVP
+831 
-837 APCEG
+837 
-842 TSSLSKPIL
+842 
-851 AIFLGFFLVNSRAC
+851 
-865 DLRPDIASSL
+865 
-875 SGLFRTRLRKRFRHP
+875 RK
-890 YLMQG
+890 G
-895 RTIP
+895 

>member
-1 MPTTRFD
+1 MPTTSFD

-25 RTLEEASNAQIYRAL
+25 RTIEEASNGQIYRAL

-49 QKWMISREERKH
+49 QKWMISREERKT
-61 NNNKR
+61 NNNKH
-66 LYYLSVEFLMG
+66 LFYLSVEFLMG
-77 RSLYTNILNLCA
+77 RSLYTNILNLVSLDA
-89 TKEYK
+89 YK
-94 AAIDE
+94 QALDE
-99 LGIDIDAVLKEEPE
+99 LHIDVDKVLQEEPE

-184 VHFNGHVD
+184 VHFNGHVE
-192 MVEEQGRLVFKHVG
+192 MGNENGRTVFRHVG

-224 STVNSLRLWSARSPK
+224 STVNSLRLWSARAPK
-239 RMDLG
+239 RIDLSDFNHG
-244 SFGRGQYVQAT
+244 HYVQAS

-287 FTSATLQYMLRDFK
+287 FTSATLQYILKDFK
-301 KLHGTQWHLLP
+301 KLNGTNWSKLP
-312 EKVCVHVNDT
+312 EKVVIHINDT

-331 MRLLIDEEGLGW
+331 MRLLMDEEGLGW
-343 DEAQAIV
+343 DEAQQIV
-350 SKTIAYTN
+350 SRTMAYTN

-382 QILVEMNRRL
+382 QILVEMNKRL
-392 CARLWNHFPGQ
+392 CARLWNFFPGE
-403 AERVGKMAIISYG
+403 AERVGRMAIIAYG

-426 MTFNTNGVSQ
+426 MTFSTNGVSQ
-436 LHGDILKA
+436 LHGDILKQ
-444 ETFHDFNLVMPE
+444 ETFHDFYLVMPE

-468 RWLMACNPELTDLI
+468 RWLMACNPQLTKLI
-482 CQAIG
+482 CDTIG
-487 TDWIK
+487 TDWVK
-492 DTQQLQLL
+492 DPELL
-500 KPYADDAAFREQF
+500 HDLAPYADDAAFREQF
-513 AKVKQHN
+513 EKIKHNNKV
-520 KERLA
+520 RLSN
-525 RFLKAHQGTDVD
+525 FLKEHQGAIVD
-537 PSYIFDAQSKRLH
+537 PDFIFDAQSKRLH

-559 LHCLVL
+559 LHILVL
-565 YNRIVNDPSFTMQPR
+565 YNRIVNDPNFTMQPR
-580 TFIFGSKAAPG
+580 VFIFGSKAAPG
-591 YNRAKQIIRFINAL
+591 YNRAKQIIRFINGLSAL
-605 SRLIDK
+605 IAK
-611 HPRARTMLQV
+611 HPRASKMLQV

-629 SSAQILI
+629 SSAQMLI
-636 PATEVSEQLSTAS
+636 PATEISEQISTAS

-662 NGAVTIGTMDG
+662 NGAITIGTMDG

-704 SYNPMSIFETN
+704 NYNPMTIFETN
-715 AELRQALTQMI
+715 QELRLAMTQMI
-726 DGTVMPEAPG
+726 DGTVLPDAPS

-748 DYGSMGDPYFVLKDF
+748 DWGNMADPFFVLKDF

-796 FSTDRTIRE
+796 FSSDRTIRE
-805 YNDTIWHLQ
+805 YNDTIWHLD
-814 PLKQHSG
+814 PLK
-821 TPQGALPLDP
+821 
-831 GRDAVP
+831 
-837 APCEG
+837 
-842 TSSLSKPIL
+842 
-851 AIFLGFFLVNSRAC
+851 
-865 DLRPDIASSL
+865 
-875 SGLFRTRLRKRFRHP
+875 RK
-890 YLMQG
+890 G
-895 RTIP
+895 